1 MNLTYEEYLNLIPE
15 DTKNFVK
22 RILQYIDIRW
32 SVEASGHSMANAN
45 DVAVCMACS
54 LLAAWENN
62 EARGKLSACGCRV
75 GNIQFSEDCLKELTT
90 EREKELFERYSSL
103 FLTFSDKSQY
113 YSQSMYDILKGV
125 MYKSCEYSLSSLFG
139 INDNSCKY
147 IKSYADTLKKE
158 RTEEIEADLYKNLPV
173 DVVFYLEYAS
183 KIRAELLKL
192 FKRYSIVE
200 DKYIKNNDSYLVP
213 LSLFYTLFELDTT
226 EVKDILVYFNGKGIT
241 RDAVKK
247 LVRIPVASEVKKNNA
262 NLECIKYLY
271 KPYFEAKDGEDINVK
286 TIVKRLL
293 DRNVTN
299 NIGVERILSSLNV
312 RAQDLSNMDEE
323 IDKYKEVERD
333 RQIREFYDGLN
344 VDTRD
349 YINFATKIYQLLL
362 EKMKEGKHNKY
373 ILSGEDDADTLA
385 LYIASSFYN
394 TNVEKFYVGYGV
406 SLDKVLKL
414 LNITITKE
422 EIDSQKLDSRITMDR
437 FARFVNDGVNANKKS
452 SAITID
458 NVAMNLCNR
467 KFNKSMAMEHIF
479 EGIRRDID
487 LPEDFAN
494 RVRSYLTK
502 LERDRGDKL
511 IEQIFKYKSNE
522 YYNFMEMAYKAY
534 DAMNRTIHG
543 KEHDDIEN
551 TKLAILYAVL
561 YTNHEDSKIYKYVG
575 INISSINDWYERRID
590 AYLDGKLDINVVISK
605 LMPFVT
611 EDNGKI
617 EVKIFTKENKDM
629 KTIRFLAGLN
639 INYDDLCD
647 LDKLREEIKAKEQR
661 KLLRKQ
667 VDGYLA
673 KLDTVSKNI
682 VTDAVKIY
690 EYLVNNKRGVV
701 EQLSDSDIED
711 LSLFLGLIEGYVSE
725 DKITNNIVYRSNDE
739 YVSKYN
745 ITYERVL
752 ELLGYSADE
761 LSINKD
767 LNYDIFIEYFKKY
780 CDSKKTKITKNDL
793 IRTLFEKESDVVRK
807 IVESFGVDYI
817 AYKTEFIY
825 NKDYIDTLSMEE
837 RTTILAELKA
847 YELEPDSTTDIVSY
861 GSELGIHT
869 KYINSEFPEVVKQGE
884 RNSSVASIKDVIDKI
899 YSKETS
905 TRKKQSWFDR
915 IFGTGEQEEP
925 SIDINEDV
933 LEELKKKVIEHINPL
948 YQDIK
953 TFEDLVRYMEV
964 YRKKNLEYL
973 DKVNDAIEYYRIR
986 MNEIDKDDVLETL
999 KIDVYLK
1006 ALNAKRD
1013 SFVLTDQLLR
1023 NYIYS
1028 LYVLIKGDLTT
1039 ITGLEMARDTLI
1051 PLIGASNLMNNGI
1064 DNQRMGIEANK
1075 YIAKLLE
1082 SVVSKNNVG
1091 MRDNLEELRKLGVS
1105 DDQLLEISTDV
1116 NKYIEQITSSREL
1129 SVGEWQEIPV
1139 PQSEDIDN
1147 SKGYTRKEIPVPQS
1161 EDIDNSKGYT
1171 RKREYE
1177 SIIYFK

>member
-1 MNLTYEEYLNLIPE
+1 MNLTYEEYFNLIPE

-22 RILQYIDIRW
+22 GVLQYMDIA
-32 SVEASGHSMANAN
+32 VEVSGHSVANAN

-54 LLAAWENN
+54 LLTAWENN

-75 GNIQFSEDCLKELTT
+75 GNIQFNAGCLKELTA

-113 YSQSMYDILKGV
+113 YSQSMYDILKGA
-125 MYKSCEYSLSSLFG
+125 MYETKRYSFSRSFG
-139 INDNSCKY
+139 IDEDSYRY

-158 RTEEIEADLYKNLPV
+158 RTEEIEADLYKDLPV

-241 RDAVKK
+241 RDAVKN
-247 LVRIPVASEVKKNNA
+247 LVGIPAASEVKKNDA

-271 KPYFEAKDGEDINVK
+271 RPYFEAKDGEDINVK

-293 DRNVTN
+293 DRNITN
-299 NIGVERILSSLNV
+299 NISVERILSSLNV
-312 RAQDLSNMDEE
+312 GVQDLSNMDEE
-323 IDKYKEVERD
+323 IDKYKEIERD

-344 VDTRD
+344 ADTRD

-373 ILSGEDDADTLA
+373 ILSSVDDVDTLA

-394 TNVEKFYVGYGV
+394 TNIEKFYVGHGV

-467 KFNKSMAMEHIF
+467 EFNKSMAMEHIF

-487 LPEDFAN
+487 LPEDFTN

-502 LERDRGDKL
+502 LERDRRDKL
-511 IEQIFKYKSNE
+511 IEQIFKDKSNE

-551 TKLAILYAVL
+551 IKLAILYAVL

-575 INISSINDWYERRID
+575 ITINSIDDWYERRID
-590 AYLDGKLDINVVISK
+590 EYLDGKLDINVVISK

-661 KLLRKQ
+661 KLLKKQ
-667 VDGYLA
+667 VDESLA

-682 VTDAVKIY
+682 VVDAVRVY
-690 EYLVNNKRGVV
+690 EYLVNNKRGIV

-725 DKITNNIVYRSNDE
+725 DKTTYNIVYRSNDE
-739 YVSKYN
+739 YDN

-761 LSINKD
+761 LNSDKD

-780 CDSKKTKITKNDL
+780 CDSKKITITKNDL
-793 IRTLFEKESDVVRK
+793 TRTLFGKDSDVVRK
-807 IVESFGVDYI
+807 IVESFGVDYTV
-817 AYKTEFIY
+817 YKAEFIY

-837 RTTILAELKA
+837 RATILAELKA

-899 YSKETS
+899 YSKETG

-925 SIDINEDV
+925 SIDINEEV
-933 LEELKKKVIEHINPL
+933 LEELKKKVVEHIEPL
-948 YQDIK
+948 YKDIK
-953 TFEDLVRYMEV
+953 TFEDLVKYMEV

-986 MNEIDKDDVLETL
+986 MNEIDKDDILETL
-999 KIDVYLK
+999 KVDVYLK

-1051 PLIGASNLMNNGI
+1051 PLIGASNLMSIGI

-1147 SKGYTRKEIPVPQS
+1147 SKGYTRK
-1161 EDIDNSKGYT
+1161 
-1171 RKREYE
+1171 REY
-1177 SIIYFK
+1177 

>member
-22 RILQYIDIRW
+22 RVLQYIDIRW

-45 DVAVCMACS
+45 DVAVCMTCS

-75 GNIQFSEDCLKELTT
+75 GNIQFSEDCLRELTA
-90 EREKELFERYSSL
+90 EREKELFERYGSL
-103 FLTFSDKSQY
+103 FLTFSDKTQY
-113 YSQSMYDILKGV
+113 YSQSMYDILKGA
-125 MYKSCEYSLSSLFG
+125 MYETKRYSFSRSFG
-139 INDNSCKY
+139 IDEVSYRY

-158 RTEEIEADLYKNLPV
+158 RTEEIEADLYKDLPV

-183 KIRAELLKL
+183 KIRTELLKL
-192 FKRYSIVE
+192 FKRRSLVE

-213 LSLFYTLFELDTT
+213 LSLFYTLFELDNTQ
-226 EVKDILVYFNGKGIT
+226 VKDILVYFNGKGIT
-241 RDAVKK
+241 RDAVKN
-247 LVRIPVASEVKKNNA
+247 LVRIPAASEVKKNDA

-271 KPYFEAKDGEDINVK
+271 RPYFEAKDGEDINVK

-293 DRNVTN
+293 DRNITN

-312 RAQDLSNMDEE
+312 GVQDLSNMDEE
-323 IDKYKEVERD
+323 IDKYKEIERD

-362 EKMKEGKHNKY
+362 EKMKEEKHNKY
-373 ILSGEDDADTLA
+373 ILSSVDDADTLA

-394 TNVEKFYVGYGV
+394 TNIEKFYVGHGV

-422 EIDSQKLDSRITMDR
+422 EIDSQELDSRITMDR

-467 KFNKSMAMEHIF
+467 EFNKSMAMEHIF

-487 LPEDFAN
+487 LPEDFTN

-502 LERDRGDKL
+502 LERDRRDKL
-511 IEQIFKYKSNE
+511 IEQIFKDKSNE

-534 DAMNRTIHG
+534 RVMDRTG
-543 KEHDDIEN
+543 YEKEHDDIEN
-551 TKLAILYAVL
+551 IKLAILYAVL
-561 YTNHEDSKIYKYVG
+561 FTKHEDSKIYKYVG
-575 INISSINDWYERRID
+575 ITVDDIDDWYNTQIKS
-590 AYLDGKLDINVVISK
+590 YLAGELDIDVVASK
-605 LMPFVT
+605 LVPFVK
-611 EDNGKI
+611 EENGKI
-617 EVKIFTKENKDM
+617 KVKIFIKENKDM
-629 KTIRFLAGLN
+629 SMVRFLAGLN

-647 LDKLREEIKAKEQR
+647 LDKVREEIKTKEQR
-661 KLLRKQ
+661 ELLRKQ
-667 VDGYLA
+667 VDECLDF
-673 KLDTVSKNI
+673 KFDTVSKNI
-682 VTDAVKIY
+682 VVDAVRIY
-690 EYLVNNKRGVV
+690 EYLVNNKRGIV

-725 DKITNNIVYRSNDE
+725 DKITNNIVYSEYGKAYRSNDE

-745 ITYERVL
+745 ITYEKVL

-761 LSINKD
+761 LNSDKD

-780 CDSKKTKITKNDL
+780 CDSKKITITKNDL
-793 IRTLFEKESDVVRK
+793 TRMLFRKESDVVRK

-825 NKDYIDTLSMEE
+825 NKDYLDTLSMEE
-837 RTTILAELKA
+837 RATILAELKA

-925 SIDINEDV
+925 SIDINEYV
-933 LEELKKKVIEHINPL
+933 LEELKKKVVEHIEPL

-953 TFEDLVRYMEV
+953 TFEDLVKYMEV

-1051 PLIGASNLMNNGI
+1051 PLIGASNIMSIGI

-1105 DDQLLEISTDV
+1105 DDRLLEISTDV

-1139 PQSEDIDN
+1139 PKNEDIDN
-1147 SKGYTRKEIPVPQS
+1147 P
-1161 EDIDNSKGYT
+1161 KGYT
-1171 RKREYE
+1171 RKREY
-1177 SIIYFK
+1177 

>member
-1 MNLTYEEYLNLIPE
+1 MSLTYEEYLNLIPE
-15 DTKNFVK
+15 DTKNYVK
-22 RILQYIDIRW
+22 RVLQYIDIRW
-32 SVEASGHSMANAN
+32 SVEVGGYSMANAN
-45 DVAVCMACS
+45 DVVVCMTCS

-62 EARGKLSACGCRV
+62 ETRGKLSACGCRV
-75 GNIQFSEDCLKELTT
+75 GNIQFIEDILKELTA
-90 EREKELFERYSSL
+90 EKEKELFERYSSL

-113 YSQSMYDILKGV
+113 YSQSMYDILKEI
-125 MYKSCEYSLSSLFG
+125 MYKSCEYSLGSLFG
-139 INDNSCKY
+139 VNDYSCKY
-147 IKSYADTLKKE
+147 IKSYADTLKKGK
-158 RTEEIEADLYKNLPV
+158 TEEIEAELYKDLPV

-247 LVRIPVASEVKKNNA
+247 LVRIPVASEVEKNNA

-293 DRNVTN
+293 DRNITN
-299 NIGVERILSSLNV
+299 NISVERILSSLNV
-312 RAQDLSNMDEE
+312 SAQDLSNMDEE
-323 IDKYKEVERD
+323 IDKYKEIERN

-373 ILSGEDDADTLA
+373 ILSGEDDVDTLA

-394 TNVEKFYVGYGV
+394 TNVEKFYAGYGV

-422 EIDSQKLDSRITMDR
+422 EIDSQELDSRITMDR
-437 FARFVNDGVNANKKS
+437 FARFVNDGVNASKKS

-458 NVAMNLCNR
+458 NVAMNFCNR
-467 KFNKSMAMEHIF
+467 EFNKSMVMEHIF

-487 LPEDFAN
+487 LPEDFTS
-494 RVRSYLTK
+494 RVCSYLNK
-502 LERDRGDKL
+502 LDRDRRNKL
-511 IEQIFKYKSNE
+511 IEIIFKDKSNE
-522 YYNFMEMAYKAY
+522 YYNFMELVYKVY
-534 DAMNRTIHG
+534 DAMNRTIRG

-551 TKLAILYAVL
+551 IKLAILYAVL

-575 INISSINDWYERRID
+575 ITINSIDDWYERRID
-590 AYLDGKLDINVVISK
+590 EYLDGKLDINVVISK

-611 EDNGKI
+611 EENGKI
-617 EVKIFTKENKDM
+617 KVKIFTKENKDM
-629 KTIRFLAGLN
+629 KTVRFLAGLN

-647 LDKLREEIKAKEQR
+647 LDKVREKIKAKEQR

-667 VDGYLA
+667 TDGYFA
-673 KLDTVSKNI
+673 KLDIVSKNI
-682 VTDAVKIY
+682 VVDAVRVY
-690 EYLVNNKRGVV
+690 EYLVNNKRGIV

-725 DKITNNIVYRSNDE
+725 DIVDSKCGKVYRSNDE

-752 ELLGYSADE
+752 ELLGYSVDE
-761 LSINKD
+761 LNSNKD
-767 LNYDIFIEYFKKY
+767 LNYDIFMKHFKKY
-780 CDSKKTKITKNDL
+780 CDGKKTKITKNDL
-793 IRTLFEKESDVVRK
+793 IRTLFGKDSSVVRK
-807 IVESFGVDYI
+807 IVESFCVDYTV
-817 AYKTEFIY
+817 YKAEFIY
-825 NKDYIDTLSMEE
+825 DKDYIDTLSMEE
-837 RTTILAELKA
+837 RIIILTELKA
-847 YELEPDSTTDIVSY
+847 YELEPDSTTDIVNY

-869 KYINSEFPEVVKQGE
+869 KYINSEFPETIKQVE
-884 RNSSVASIKDVIDKI
+884 RNSSVDSIKEVIDKI
-899 YSKETS
+899 YGRKTDTSK
-905 TRKKQSWFDR
+905 KHSWFDR
-915 IFGTGEQEEP
+915 IFGTGEQEEH
-925 SIDINEDV
+925 SIDINEEV
-933 LEELKKKVIEHINPL
+933 LEELKRKVIEHINPL

-1051 PLIGASNLMNNGI
+1051 PLIGASNIMNNGI
-1064 DNQRMGIEANK
+1064 DNQRMGIKVNK

-1105 DDQLLEISTDV
+1105 DNQLLEISTDV

-1147 SKGYTRKEIPVPQS
+1147 SKGYTRKENI
-1161 EDIDNSKGYT
+1161 KY
-1171 RKREYE
+1171 K

>member
-1 MNLTYEEYLNLIPE
+1 MSLTYEEYLNLIPE

-22 RILQYIDIRW
+22 RVLQYMDIRW
-32 SVEASGHSMANAN
+32 SVEGSGYSMANAN
-45 DVAVCMACS
+45 DVVACMTCS

-125 MYKSCEYSLSSLFG
+125 MYKSCEYSLGSLFG

-158 RTEEIEADLYKNLPV
+158 RTEEIEADLYKDLPV

-192 FKRYSIVE
+192 FKRNYLSE

-247 LVRIPVASEVKKNNA
+247 LVRIPVASEVKKNDV

-293 DRNVTN
+293 DRNITN

-373 ILSGEDDADTLA
+373 ILSSVDDADTLA

-394 TNVEKFYVGYGV
+394 TNVEKFYAGHGV

-422 EIDSQKLDSRITMDR
+422 EIDSQELDSRITMDR
-437 FARFVNDGVNANKKS
+437 FARFVNDGVNASKKS

-467 KFNKSMAMEHIF
+467 EFNKSMVMEHIF
-479 EGIRRDID
+479 EGIRSDID
-487 LPEDFAN
+487 LPKDFTN
-494 RVRSYLTK
+494 QVYSFCNK
-502 LERDRGDKL
+502 LDRDRRDEL
-511 IEQIFKYKSNE
+511 IKKTFMDKSNE
-522 YYNFMEMAYKAY
+522 YYNFMELAYKAY
-534 DAMNRTIHG
+534 NAMNRRIHE

-551 TKLAILYAVL
+551 IKLAILYAVL
-561 YTNHEDSKIYKYVG
+561 YTKHEDSKLYNDLG
-575 INISSINDWYERRID
+575 ITINSIDDWYERRID

-605 LMPFVT
+605 LIPFVT
-611 EDNGKI
+611 EENGKVK
-617 EVKIFTKENKDM
+617 VKIFTKENKDM
-629 KTIRFLAGLN
+629 KTVRFLASLN

-647 LDKLREEIKAKEQR
+647 LDKLREEIKEKEQR
-661 KLLRKQ
+661 ELLRKQ
-667 VDGYLA
+667 TDGYLA
-673 KLDTVSKNI
+673 KLDIVSKNI
-682 VTDAVKIY
+682 VVDAVRVY
-690 EYLVNNKRGVV
+690 EYLVNNKRGIV

-725 DKITNNIVYRSNDE
+725 DKTTYNIVYRSNDE

-745 ITYERVL
+745 ITYERDL
-752 ELLGYSADE
+752 ELLGYSVDE
-761 LSINKD
+761 LNSNKD
-767 LNYDIFIEYFKKY
+767 LNYDIFMKHFKKY
-780 CDSKKTKITKNDL
+780 CDGKKTKITKNDL
-793 IRTLFEKESDVVRK
+793 IRTLFGKDSSVVRK
-807 IVESFGVDYI
+807 IVESFGVDYTV
-817 AYKTEFIY
+817 YKAEFIY
-825 NKDYIDTLSMEE
+825 DKDYIDTLSMEE
-837 RTTILAELKA
+837 RIIILTELKA
-847 YELEPDSTTDIVSY
+847 YELEPDSTTDIVNY

-869 KYINSEFPEVVKQGE
+869 KYINSEFPDVIKQGE

-899 YSKETS
+899 YGRKTDTSK
-905 TRKKQSWFDR
+905 KHSWFDR

-925 SIDINEDV
+925 SIDINEEV
-933 LEELKKKVIEHINPL
+933 LGELKKKVVEHINPL

-1051 PLIGASNLMNNGI
+1051 PLIGASNIMNNGI

-1075 YIAKLLE
+1075 YIDKLLE

-1091 MRDNLEELRKLGVS
+1091 MRDNLEELKKLGVS
-1105 DDQLLEISTDV
+1105 DNQLLEISTDV

-1139 PQSEDIDN
+1139 L
-1147 SKGYTRKEIPVPQS
+1147 QS

-1171 RKREYE
+1171 RKREY
-1177 SIIYFK
+1177 

>member
-1 MNLTYEEYLNLIPE
+1 MNLTYEEYFNLIPE

-22 RILQYIDIRW
+22 GVLQYMDIA
-32 SVEASGHSMANAN
+32 VEVSGHSVANAN

-54 LLAAWENN
+54 LLTAWENN

-75 GNIQFSEDCLKELTT
+75 GNIQFNAGCLKELTA

-113 YSQSMYDILKGV
+113 YSQSMYDILKGA
-125 MYKSCEYSLSSLFG
+125 MYETKRYSFSRSFG
-139 INDNSCKY
+139 IDEDSYRY

-158 RTEEIEADLYKNLPV
+158 RTEEIEADLYKDLPV

-293 DRNVTN
+293 DRNITN
-299 NIGVERILSSLNV
+299 NISVERILSSLNV
-312 RAQDLSNMDEE
+312 GVQDLSNMDEE

-373 ILSGEDDADTLA
+373 ILSSVDDADTLA

-394 TNVEKFYVGYGV
+394 TNIEKFYVGHGV

-467 KFNKSMAMEHIF
+467 EFNKSMAMEHIF

-487 LPEDFAN
+487 LPEDFTN

-502 LERDRGDKL
+502 LERDRRDKL
-511 IEQIFKYKSNE
+511 IEQIFKDKSNE

-551 TKLAILYAVL
+551 IKLAILYAVL
-561 YTNHEDSKIYKYVG
+561 YTNHEDSKIYKYLG
-575 INISSINDWYERRID
+575 ITDDDIDDWYERRID
-590 AYLDGKLDINVVISK
+590 AYLDGKLDINVVASK
-605 LMPFVT
+605 LVPFVT
-611 EDNGKI
+611 EENGKI
-617 EVKIFTKENKDM
+617 KVKIFTKENKDM
-629 KTIRFLAGLN
+629 KTVRFLASLN

-647 LDKLREEIKAKEQR
+647 LDKLREEIKVKEQR
-661 KLLRKQ
+661 ELLRKQ
-667 VDGYLA
+667 VDEC
-673 KLDTVSKNI
+673 LDFKFDIVSKNI
-682 VTDAVKIY
+682 VVDAVRIY
-690 EYLVNNKRGVV
+690 EYLVNNKRGIV

-725 DKITNNIVYRSNDE
+725 DKTTYNIVYRSNDE
-739 YVSKYN
+739 YDN

-761 LSINKD
+761 LNSDKD

-780 CDSKKTKITKNDL
+780 CDSKKITITKNDL
-793 IRTLFEKESDVVRK
+793 TRTLFGKDSDVVRK
-807 IVESFGVDYI
+807 IVESFGVDYTV
-817 AYKTEFIY
+817 YKAEFIY

-837 RTTILAELKA
+837 RATILAELKA

-953 TFEDLVRYMEV
+953 TFEDLVKYMEV

-1051 PLIGASNLMNNGI
+1051 PLIGASNLMNIGI

-1147 SKGYTRKEIPVPQS
+1147 SKGYTRK
-1161 EDIDNSKGYT
+1161 
-1171 RKREYE
+1171 REY
-1177 SIIYFK
+1177 

>member
-467 KFNKSMAMEHIF
+467 EFNKSMAMEHIF

-487 LPEDFAN
+487 LPEDFTN

-502 LERDRGDKL
+502 LERDRRDKL
-511 IEQIFKYKSNE
+511 IEQIFKDKSNE

-551 TKLAILYAVL
+551 IKLAILYAVL
-561 YTNHEDSKIYKYVG
+561 YTNHEDSKIYKYLG
-575 INISSINDWYERRID
+575 ITDDDIDDWYERRID
-590 AYLDGKLDINVVISK
+590 AYLDGKLDINVVASK
-605 LMPFVT
+605 LVPFVT
-611 EDNGKI
+611 EENGKI
-617 EVKIFTKENKDM
+617 KVKIFTKENKDM
-629 KTIRFLAGLN
+629 KTVRFLASLN

-647 LDKLREEIKAKEQR
+647 LDKLREEIKVKEQR
-661 KLLRKQ
+661 ELLRKQ
-667 VDGYLA
+667 VDEC
-673 KLDTVSKNI
+673 LDFKFDIVSKNI
-682 VTDAVKIY
+682 VVDAVRIY
-690 EYLVNNKRGVV
+690 EYLVNNKRGIV

-725 DKITNNIVYRSNDE
+725 DKTTYNIVYRSNDE
-739 YVSKYN
+739 YDN

-761 LSINKD
+761 LNSDKD

-780 CDSKKTKITKNDL
+780 CDSKKITITKNDL
-793 IRTLFEKESDVVRK
+793 TRTLFGKDSDVVRK
-807 IVESFGVDYI
+807 IVESFGVDYTV
-817 AYKTEFIY
+817 YKAEFIY

-837 RTTILAELKA
+837 RATILAELKA

-1147 SKGYTRKEIPVPQS
+1147 SKGYTRK
-1161 EDIDNSKGYT
+1161 
-1171 RKREYE
+1171 REY
-1177 SIIYFK
+1177 

>member
-22 RILQYIDIRW
+22 RVLQYMDIRW
-32 SVEASGHSMANAN
+32 SVEVGGYSMANAN
-45 DVAVCMACS
+45 DVAVCMTSS

-62 EARGKLSACGCRV
+62 KARGKLSASGCRV
-75 GNIQFSEDCLKELTT
+75 GNIQFSEDCLKELTA
-90 EREKELFERYSSL
+90 EKEKELFERYSSL

-113 YSQSMYDILKGV
+113 YSQSMYDILKEV
-125 MYKSCEYSLSSLFG
+125 MYKSYGYSLGSLFG
-139 INDNSCKY
+139 INDYSCKY

-158 RTEEIEADLYKNLPV
+158 RTEEIEAELYKFLPI

-183 KIRAELLKL
+183 KIRTELLKL
-192 FKRYSIVE
+192 FKRNSLSE

-247 LVRIPVASEVKKNNA
+247 LVRIPVASEVKKNDV

-271 KPYFEAKDGEDINVK
+271 RPYFEAKDGEDINVK

-293 DRNVTN
+293 DRNITN

-312 RAQDLSNMDEE
+312 RAQDLSNMNEE

-373 ILSGEDDADTLA
+373 ILSSVDDADTLA

-394 TNVEKFYVGYGV
+394 TNIEKFYVGHGV
-406 SLDKVLKL
+406 SLDRVLKL

-467 KFNKSMAMEHIF
+467 GFNKSMVMEHIF
-479 EGIRRDID
+479 EGIRSDID
-487 LPEDFAN
+487 LPEDFTN

-502 LERDRGDKL
+502 LERDRVDKL

-522 YYNFMEMAYKAY
+522 YYNFMDIAYRAY
-534 DAMNRTIHG
+534 RAMSRMNY
-543 KEHDDIEN
+543 EN
-551 TKLAILYAVL
+551 DMENIKLAILYAVL
-561 YTNHEDSKIYKYVG
+561 FTKHEDSKIYKYLG
-575 INISSINDWYERRID
+575 ITVDSIDNWYEKRIES
-590 AYLDGKLDINVVISK
+590 YLDASFDIDVVASK
-605 LMPFVT
+605 LIPFVT
-611 EDNGKI
+611 EENGKI
-617 EVKIFTKENKDM
+617 KAKIFTKENKDM
-629 KTIRFLAGLN
+629 KTVRFLASLN

-647 LDKLREEIKAKEQR
+647 LDKVREEIKVKEQR
-661 KLLRKQ
+661 ELLRKQ
-667 VDGYLA
+667 VDEC
-673 KLDTVSKNI
+673 LDFKFDIVSKNI
-682 VTDAVKIY
+682 VVDAVRIY
-690 EYLVNNKRGVV
+690 ECLVNNKRGIV

-725 DKITNNIVYRSNDE
+725 DKITNNIVYSEYGKAYRSNDE

-761 LSINKD
+761 LSSNKD
-767 LNYDIFIEYFKKY
+767 LNYDIFMKHLKKY
-780 CDSKKTKITKNDL
+780 CDCKKIEITKNDL
-793 IRTLFEKESDVVRK
+793 IRTLFGKDSSIVRK
-807 IVESFGVDYI
+807 IVESFGVDYTL
-817 AYKTEFIY
+817 YKAEFIY
-825 NKDYIDTLSMEE
+825 DKDYIDTLSMEE
-837 RTTILAELKA
+837 RIIILTELKA
-847 YELEPDSTTDIVSY
+847 YELEPDSTTDIVNY

-869 KYINSEFPEVVKQGE
+869 KYINSEFPETIKQGE
-884 RNSSVASIKDVIDKI
+884 RNSSVACIKEVIDKI
-899 YSKETS
+899 YNKETS
-905 TRKKQSWFDR
+905 TSKKRSWFDR

-925 SIDINEDV
+925 SIDINEEV

-953 TFEDLVRYMEV
+953 TFEDLVKYMEV

-973 DKVNDAIEYYRIR
+973 DKVNDSIEYYRIR

-1051 PLIGASNLMNNGI
+1051 PLIGASNIMNNGI
-1064 DNQRMGIEANK
+1064 GNQRMGIEANK

-1105 DDQLLEISTDV
+1105 DNQLLEISTDV

-1147 SKGYTRKEIPVPQS
+1147 SKGYTRK
-1161 EDIDNSKGYT
+1161 
-1171 RKREYE
+1171 REY
-1177 SIIYFK
+1177 

>member
-1 MNLTYEEYLNLIPE
+1 MSLTYDKLN
-15 DTKNFVK
+15 
-22 RILQYIDIRW
+22 
-32 SVEASGHSMANAN
+32 
-45 DVAVCMACS
+45 
-54 LLAAWENN
+54 
-62 EARGKLSACGCRV
+62 
-75 GNIQFSEDCLKELTT
+75 
-90 EREKELFERYSSL
+90 
-103 FLTFSDKSQY
+103 
-113 YSQSMYDILKGV
+113 
-125 MYKSCEYSLSSLFG
+125 
-139 INDNSCKY
+139 
-147 IKSYADTLKKE
+147 
-158 RTEEIEADLYKNLPV
+158 
-173 DVVFYLEYAS
+173 
-183 KIRAELLKL
+183 AE
-192 FKRYSIVE
+192 
-200 DKYIKNNDSYLVP
+200 
-213 LSLFYTLFELDTT
+213 
-226 EVKDILVYFNGKGIT
+226 T
-241 RDAVKK
+241 RDFV
-247 LVRIPVASEVKKNNA
+247 N
-262 NLECIKYLY
+262 
-271 KPYFEAKDGEDINVK
+271 FTTK
-286 TIVKRLL
+286 T
-293 DRNVTN
+293 
-299 NIGVERILSSLNV
+299 
-312 RAQDLSNMDEE
+312 
-323 IDKYKEVERD
+323 
-333 RQIREFYDGLN
+333 
-344 VDTRD
+344 
-349 YINFATKIYQLLL
+349 YQLLV
-362 EKMKEGKHNKY
+362 EKMKDGKYNKN
-373 ILSGEDDADTLA
+373 ILHSYDDVALLA

-394 TNVEKFYVGYGV
+394 TKADEFYVWYGF
-406 SLDKVLKL
+406 SLEEVLEI
-414 LNITITKE
+414 LNIPITKE
-422 EIDSQKLDSRITMDR
+422 EIDSQELNQKVAIDKFS
-437 FARFVNDGVNANKKS
+437 RFVYGGINVNKKPS
-452 SAITID
+452 DITID
-458 NVAMNLCNR
+458 DVAMNLCNR
-467 KFNKSMAMEHIF
+467 ACDNSEVIKKVYSRIEEKLDKSKCSVFSFYRDMDSKLKEYCFINKS
-479 EGIRRDID
+479 
-487 LPEDFAN
+487 N
-494 RVRSYLTK
+494 
-502 LERDRGDKL
+502 
-511 IEQIFKYKSNE
+511 Q

-534 DAMNRTIHG
+534 DAMNKTILG

-561 YTNHEDSKIYKYVG
+561 YTDHEDSKIYKYVG
-575 INISSINDWYERRID
+575 ITIDSINDWYERRID
-590 AYLDGKLDINVVISK
+590 AYLDGKLDINIVVSE

-611 EDNGKI
+611 EENGKI
-617 EVKIFTKENKDM
+617 KVKIFTKENKDM
-629 KTIRFLAGLN
+629 SMVRFLAGLN

-647 LDKLREEIKAKEQR
+647 LDKVREEIKTKEQR
-661 KLLRKQ
+661 ELLRKQ
-667 VDGYLA
+667 VDECLDF
-673 KLDTVSKNI
+673 KFDTVSKII
-682 VTDAVKIY
+682 VVDAVRVY
-690 EYLVNNKRGVV
+690 EYLVNNKRGIV

-711 LSLFLGLIEGYVSE
+711 LSLFLVLIDG
-725 DKITNNIVYRSNDE
+725 

-745 ITYERVL
+745 ITYEKVL

-761 LSINKD
+761 LNSDKD

-780 CDSKKTKITKNDL
+780 CDSKKIEITKNDL
-793 IRTLFEKESDVVRK
+793 TRMLFKKESDVVRK

-817 AYKTEFIY
+817 AYKAEFIY

-837 RTTILAELKA
+837 RATILAELKA

-899 YSKETS
+899 YSKETG

-925 SIDINEDV
+925 SIDINEEV
-933 LEELKKKVIEHINPL
+933 LEELKKKVVEHIEPL
-948 YQDIK
+948 YKDIK
-953 TFEDLVRYMEV
+953 TFEDLVKYMEV

-986 MNEIDKDDVLETL
+986 MNEIDKDDMLETL

-1051 PLIGASNLMNNGI
+1051 PLIGASNLMSIGI

-1139 PQSEDIDN
+1139 PKNEDIDN

-1171 RKREYE
+1171 RKREYK

>member
-1 MNLTYEEYLNLIPE
+1 MSLTYEEYLNLIPE

-22 RILQYIDIRW
+22 RVLQYIDIRW

-45 DVAVCMACS
+45 DVAVCMTCS

-62 EARGKLSACGCRV
+62 ETRGKLSACGCRV
-75 GNIQFSEDCLKELTT
+75 GNIQFSEDCLRELTT
-90 EREKELFERYSSL
+90 EREKELFERYGSL
-103 FLTFSDKSQY
+103 FLTFSDKTQY

-125 MYKSCEYSLSSLFG
+125 MYKSYEYSFSRLFG
-139 INDNSCKY
+139 IDEVSYRY

-158 RTEEIEADLYKNLPV
+158 RTEEIETDLYKDLPV

-183 KIRAELLKL
+183 KIRTELLEL
-192 FKRYSIVE
+192 FKRRSLVE

-293 DRNVTN
+293 DRNITN

-312 RAQDLSNMDEE
+312 RAQDLSNMNEE

-373 ILSGEDDADTLA
+373 ILSSVDDADTLA

-394 TNVEKFYVGYGV
+394 TNIEKFYAGHGV
-406 SLDKVLKL
+406 SLDRVLKL

-467 KFNKSMAMEHIF
+467 GFNKSMVMEHIF
-479 EGIRRDID
+479 EGIRSDID
-487 LPEDFAN
+487 LPEDFTN

-502 LERDRGDKL
+502 LERDRVDKL

-522 YYNFMEMAYKAY
+522 YYNFMDIAYRAY
-534 DAMNRTIHG
+534 RAMSRMNY
-543 KEHDDIEN
+543 EN
-551 TKLAILYAVL
+551 DMENIKLAILYAVL
-561 YTNHEDSKIYKYVG
+561 FTNHEDSKIYKYLG
-575 INISSINDWYERRID
+575 ITVDSIDNWYEKRIES
-590 AYLDGKLDINVVISK
+590 YLDASFDIDVVASK
-605 LMPFVT
+605 LIPFVT
-611 EDNGKI
+611 EENGKI
-617 EVKIFTKENKDM
+617 KAKIFTKENKDM
-629 KTIRFLAGLN
+629 KTVRFLASLN

-647 LDKLREEIKAKEQR
+647 LDKVREEIKVKEQR
-661 KLLRKQ
+661 ELLRKQ
-667 VDGYLA
+667 VDEC
-673 KLDTVSKNI
+673 LDFKFDIVSKNI
-682 VTDAVKIY
+682 VVDAVRIY
-690 EYLVNNKRGVV
+690 EYLVNNKRGIV

-725 DKITNNIVYRSNDE
+725 DKTTYNIVYRSNDE

-752 ELLGYSADE
+752 ELLGYSVDE
-761 LSINKD
+761 LNSNKD
-767 LNYDIFIEYFKKY
+767 LNYDIFMKHFKKY
-780 CDSKKTKITKNDL
+780 CDGKKTKITKNDL
-793 IRTLFEKESDVVRK
+793 IRTLFGKDSSVVRK
-807 IVESFGVDYI
+807 IVESFYVDYTV
-817 AYKTEFIY
+817 YKAEFIY
-825 NKDYIDTLSMEE
+825 DKDYIDTLSMEE
-837 RTTILAELKA
+837 RIIILTELKA
-847 YELEPDSTTDIVSY
+847 YELEPDSTTDIVNY

-869 KYINSEFPEVVKQGE
+869 KYINSEFPETIKQGE
-884 RNSSVASIKDVIDKI
+884 RNSSVDSIKEVIDKI
-899 YSKETS
+899 YGRKTDTSK
-905 TRKKQSWFDR
+905 KHSWFDR
-915 IFGTGEQEEP
+915 IFGTGEQEEH
-925 SIDINEDV
+925 SIDINEEV

-1051 PLIGASNLMNNGI
+1051 PLIGASNIMNNGI
-1064 DNQRMGIEANK
+1064 DNQRMGIKANK

-1105 DDQLLEISTDV
+1105 DNQLLEISTDV

-1147 SKGYTRKEIPVPQS
+1147 SKGYTRK
-1161 EDIDNSKGYT
+1161 
-1171 RKREYE
+1171 REY
-1177 SIIYFK
+1177 

>member
-1 MNLTYEEYLNLIPE
+1 MSLTYDKLN
-15 DTKNFVK
+15 
-22 RILQYIDIRW
+22 
-32 SVEASGHSMANAN
+32 
-45 DVAVCMACS
+45 
-54 LLAAWENN
+54 
-62 EARGKLSACGCRV
+62 
-75 GNIQFSEDCLKELTT
+75 
-90 EREKELFERYSSL
+90 
-103 FLTFSDKSQY
+103 
-113 YSQSMYDILKGV
+113 
-125 MYKSCEYSLSSLFG
+125 
-139 INDNSCKY
+139 
-147 IKSYADTLKKE
+147 
-158 RTEEIEADLYKNLPV
+158 
-173 DVVFYLEYAS
+173 
-183 KIRAELLKL
+183 AE
-192 FKRYSIVE
+192 
-200 DKYIKNNDSYLVP
+200 
-213 LSLFYTLFELDTT
+213 
-226 EVKDILVYFNGKGIT
+226 T
-241 RDAVKK
+241 RDFV
-247 LVRIPVASEVKKNNA
+247 N
-262 NLECIKYLY
+262 
-271 KPYFEAKDGEDINVK
+271 FTTK
-286 TIVKRLL
+286 T
-293 DRNVTN
+293 
-299 NIGVERILSSLNV
+299 
-312 RAQDLSNMDEE
+312 
-323 IDKYKEVERD
+323 
-333 RQIREFYDGLN
+333 
-344 VDTRD
+344 
-349 YINFATKIYQLLL
+349 YQLLV
-362 EKMKEGKHNKY
+362 EKMKDGKYNKN
-373 ILSGEDDADTLA
+373 ILHSYDDVALLA

-394 TNVEKFYVGYGV
+394 TKADEFYVWYGF
-406 SLDKVLKL
+406 SLEEVLEI
-414 LNITITKE
+414 LNIPITKE
-422 EIDSQKLDSRITMDR
+422 EIDSQELNQKVAIDKFS
-437 FARFVNDGVNANKKS
+437 RFVYGGINVNKKPS
-452 SAITID
+452 DITID
-458 NVAMNLCNR
+458 DVAMNLCNR
-467 KFNKSMAMEHIF
+467 ACDNSEVIKKVYSRIEEKLDKSKCSVFSFYRDMDSKLKEYCFINKS
-479 EGIRRDID
+479 
-487 LPEDFAN
+487 N
-494 RVRSYLTK
+494 
-502 LERDRGDKL
+502 
-511 IEQIFKYKSNE
+511 Q

-534 DAMNRTIHG
+534 DAMNKTILG

-561 YTNHEDSKIYKYVG
+561 YTNHEDSKIYMYVG
-575 INISSINDWYERRID
+575 ITIDSINDWYERRID
-590 AYLDGKLDINVVISK
+590 AYLDGKLDINIVVSE

-611 EDNGKI
+611 EENGKI
-617 EVKIFTKENKDM
+617 KVKIFTKENKDM
-629 KTIRFLAGLN
+629 KTVRFLAGLN

-647 LDKLREEIKAKEQR
+647 LDKVREEIKVKEQR
-661 KLLRKQ
+661 ELLRKQ
-667 VDGYLA
+667 VDEC
-673 KLDTVSKNI
+673 LDFEFDRVSKII
-682 VTDAVKIY
+682 VVDAVRIY
-690 EYLVNNKRGVV
+690 EYLVNNKRGIV

-711 LSLFLGLIEGYVSE
+711 LSLFLVLIEGE
-725 DKITNNIVYRSNDE
+725 DKITNNIFYDEYGKAYRSNDE

-745 ITYERVL
+745 ITYEKVL

-761 LSINKD
+761 LNSDKD

-780 CDSKKTKITKNDL
+780 CDSKKTTITKNDL
-793 IRTLFEKESDVVRK
+793 TRMLFRKDSDVVRK

-817 AYKTEFIY
+817 AYKAELIY

-925 SIDINEDV
+925 SIDINEEV
-933 LEELKKKVIEHINPL
+933 LAELKKKVIEHIYPL
-948 YQDIK
+948 YKDIK

-973 DKVNDAIEYYRIR
+973 DKVNDAIEYYRIK

-1013 SFVLTDQLLR
+1013 SFALTDQLLR

-1051 PLIGASNLMNNGI
+1051 PLIGASNLMNIGI

-1139 PQSEDIDN
+1139 PKN
-1147 SKGYTRKEIPVPQS
+1147 

-1171 RKREYE
+1171 RKREY
-1177 SIIYFK
+1177 

>member
-1 MNLTYEEYLNLIPE
+1 MNLTYEEYFNLIPE

-22 RILQYIDIRW
+22 RVLQYMDIRW
-32 SVEASGHSMANAN
+32 SVEVGGYSMANAN
-45 DVAVCMACS
+45 DVAVCMTSS

-62 EARGKLSACGCRV
+62 EARGKLSASGCRV
-75 GNIQFSEDCLKELTT
+75 GNIQFSEDCLRELTT
-90 EREKELFERYSSL
+90 EREKELFERCSSL

-113 YSQSMYDILKGV
+113 YSQSMYDILKDA
-125 MYKSCEYSLSSLFG
+125 MYKSYEYSLSRLFG

-158 RTEEIEADLYKNLPV
+158 RTEEIETDLYKDLPV

-183 KIRAELLKL
+183 KIRTELLKL
-192 FKRYSIVE
+192 FKRRSLAE

-241 RDAVKK
+241 RDAVKN
-247 LVRIPVASEVKKNNA
+247 LVRIPVASEVKKNDV

-271 KPYFEAKDGEDINVK
+271 RPYFEAKDGEDINVK

-293 DRNVTN
+293 DRNITN

-323 IDKYKEVERD
+323 IDKYKEIERD

-349 YINFATKIYQLLL
+349 YINFATKTYQLLL
-362 EKMKEGKHNKY
+362 EKMKEEKHNKY
-373 ILSGEDDADTLA
+373 ILSNADDADTLA

-394 TNVEKFYVGYGV
+394 TNIEKFYVGHGV

-422 EIDSQKLDSRITMDR
+422 EIDSQKIDSRITMDR
-437 FARFVNDGVNANKKS
+437 FARFVNDGVNANKNS

-467 KFNKSMAMEHIF
+467 GFNKSMVMEHIF
-479 EGIRRDID
+479 EGIRSDID
-487 LPEDFAN
+487 LPEDFTN

-502 LERDRGDKL
+502 LERDRVDKL

-522 YYNFMEMAYKAY
+522 YYNFMELAYKAY
-534 DAMNRTIHG
+534 NAMNGAKYG

-551 TKLAILYAVL
+551 IKLAILYAVL
-561 YTNHEDSKIYKYVG
+561 YTNHEDSKIYKYLG
-575 INISSINDWYERRID
+575 ITVDSIDNWYEKRIES
-590 AYLDGKLDINVVISK
+590 YLDASFDIDVVISK
-605 LMPFVT
+605 LVPFVT
-611 EDNGKI
+611 EENGKI
-617 EVKIFTKENKDM
+617 KAKIFTKENKDM
-629 KTIRFLAGLN
+629 KTVRFLASLN

-647 LDKLREEIKAKEQR
+647 LDKVREEIKVKEQR
-661 KLLRKQ
+661 ELLRKQ
-667 VDGYLA
+667 VDECLNF
-673 KLDTVSKNI
+673 KFDIVSKNI
-682 VTDAVKIY
+682 VVDAVRIY
-690 EYLVNNKRGVV
+690 EYLVNNKRGIV
-701 EQLSDSDIED
+701 EQLSDSEIED
-711 LSLFLGLIEGYVSE
+711 LSLFLGLIEGY
-725 DKITNNIVYRSNDE
+725 KAYRSNDE

-745 ITYERVL
+745 ITYEKVL

-761 LSINKD
+761 LNSDKD

-780 CDSKKTKITKNDL
+780 CDSKKITITKNDL
-793 IRTLFEKESDVVRK
+793 TRTLFGKDSDVVRK
-807 IVESFGVDYI
+807 IVESFGVDYTV
-817 AYKTEFIY
+817 YKAEFIY

-837 RTTILAELKA
+837 RIIILTELKA
-847 YELEPDSTTDIVSY
+847 YELEPDSTTDIVNY

-905 TRKKQSWFDR
+905 TNRKQSWFDR

-925 SIDINEDV
+925 SIDINEEV
-933 LEELKKKVIEHINPL
+933 LAELKKKVIEHIYPL
-948 YQDIK
+948 YKDIK
-953 TFEDLVRYMEV
+953 TFEDLVKYMEV

-986 MNEIDKDDVLETL
+986 MNEIDKDDMLETL

-1051 PLIGASNLMNNGI
+1051 PLIGASNIMNNGI

-1139 PQSEDIDN
+1139 PKN
-1147 SKGYTRKEIPVPQS
+1147 

>member
-22 RILQYIDIRW
+22 RVLQYIDIRW

-45 DVAVCMACS
+45 DVAVCMTCS

-75 GNIQFSEDCLKELTT
+75 GNIQFSEDCLRELTA
-90 EREKELFERYSSL
+90 EREKELFERYGSL
-103 FLTFSDKSQY
+103 FLTFSDKTQY

-125 MYKSCEYSLSSLFG
+125 MYKSYEYSFSRLFG
-139 INDNSCKY
+139 IDDNSCKY

-158 RTEEIEADLYKNLPV
+158 RTEEIETDLYKDLPV

-183 KIRAELLKL
+183 KIRTELLKL
-192 FKRYSIVE
+192 FKRNSLSE

-247 LVRIPVASEVKKNNA
+247 LVRIPVVSEVKKNNA

-293 DRNVTN
+293 DRNITN

-312 RAQDLSNMDEE
+312 RAQDLSNMNEE

-373 ILSGEDDADTLA
+373 ILSSVDDADTLA

-394 TNVEKFYVGYGV
+394 TNIEKFYVGHGV
-406 SLDKVLKL
+406 SLDRVLKL

-467 KFNKSMAMEHIF
+467 GFNKSMVMEHIF
-479 EGIRRDID
+479 EGIRSDID
-487 LPEDFAN
+487 LPEDFTN

-502 LERDRGDKL
+502 LERDRVDKL

-522 YYNFMEMAYKAY
+522 YYNFMDIAYRAY
-534 DAMNRTIHG
+534 RAMSRMNY
-543 KEHDDIEN
+543 EN
-551 TKLAILYAVL
+551 DMENIKLAILYAVL
-561 YTNHEDSKIYKYVG
+561 FTNHEDSKIYKYLG
-575 INISSINDWYERRID
+575 ITVDSIDNWYEKRIES
-590 AYLDGKLDINVVISK
+590 YLDASFDIDVVASK
-605 LMPFVT
+605 LIPFVT
-611 EDNGKI
+611 EENGKI
-617 EVKIFTKENKDM
+617 KAKIFTKENKDM
-629 KTIRFLAGLN
+629 KTVRFLASLN

-647 LDKLREEIKAKEQR
+647 LDKVREEIKVKEQR
-661 KLLRKQ
+661 ELLRKQ
-667 VDGYLA
+667 VDEC
-673 KLDTVSKNI
+673 LDFKFDIVSKNI
-682 VTDAVKIY
+682 VVDAVRIY
-690 EYLVNNKRGVV
+690 EYLVNNKRGIV

-725 DKITNNIVYRSNDE
+725 DIVDSKCGKVYRSNDE

-752 ELLGYSADE
+752 ELLGYSVDE
-761 LSINKD
+761 LNSNKD
-767 LNYDIFIEYFKKY
+767 LNYDIFMKHFKKY
-780 CDSKKTKITKNDL
+780 CDGKKTKITKNDL
-793 IRTLFEKESDVVRK
+793 IRTLFGKDSSVVRK
-807 IVESFGVDYI
+807 IVESFYVDYTV
-817 AYKTEFIY
+817 YKAEFIY
-825 NKDYIDTLSMEE
+825 DKDYIDTLSMEE
-837 RTTILAELKA
+837 RIIILTELKA
-847 YELEPDSTTDIVSY
+847 YELEPDSTTDIVNY

-869 KYINSEFPEVVKQGE
+869 KYINSEFPETIKQGE
-884 RNSSVASIKDVIDKI
+884 RNSSVDSIKEVIDKI
-899 YSKETS
+899 YGRKTDTSK
-905 TRKKQSWFDR
+905 KHSWFDR
-915 IFGTGEQEEP
+915 IFGTGEQEEH
-925 SIDINEDV
+925 SIDINEEV

-1051 PLIGASNLMNNGI
+1051 PLIGASNIMNNGI
-1064 DNQRMGIEANK
+1064 DNQRMGIKANK

-1105 DDQLLEISTDV
+1105 DNQLLEISTDV
-1116 NKYIEQITSSREL
+1116 NKYIEQITSSRKL

-1139 PQSEDIDN
+1139 PQSEDIN
-1147 SKGYTRKEIPVPQS
+1147 
-1161 EDIDNSKGYT
+1161 NSKGYT
-1171 RKREYE
+1171 RKREY
-1177 SIIYFK
+1177 

>member
-1 MNLTYEEYLNLIPE
+1 MNLTYEEYFNLIPE

-22 RILQYIDIRW
+22 GVLQYMDIA
-32 SVEASGHSMANAN
+32 VEVSGHSVANAN

-54 LLAAWENN
+54 LLTAWENN

-75 GNIQFSEDCLKELTT
+75 GNIQFNAGCLKELTA

-113 YSQSMYDILKGV
+113 YSQSMYDILKGA
-125 MYKSCEYSLSSLFG
+125 MYETKRYSFSRSFG
-139 INDNSCKY
+139 IDEDSYRY

-158 RTEEIEADLYKNLPV
+158 RTEEIEADLYKDLPV

-293 DRNVTN
+293 DRNITN
-299 NIGVERILSSLNV
+299 NISVERILSSLNV
-312 RAQDLSNMDEE
+312 GVQDLSNMDEE

-373 ILSGEDDADTLA
+373 ILSSVDDADTLA

-394 TNVEKFYVGYGV
+394 TNIEKFYVGHGV

-467 KFNKSMAMEHIF
+467 EFNKSMAMEHIF

-487 LPEDFAN
+487 LPEDFTN

-502 LERDRGDKL
+502 LERDRRDKL
-511 IEQIFKYKSNE
+511 IEQIFKDKSNE

-551 TKLAILYAVL
+551 IKLAILYAVL
-561 YTNHEDSKIYKYVG
+561 YTNHEDSKIYKYLG
-575 INISSINDWYERRID
+575 ITDDDIDDWYERRID
-590 AYLDGKLDINVVISK
+590 AYLDGKLDINVVASK
-605 LMPFVT
+605 LVPFVT
-611 EDNGKI
+611 EENGKI
-617 EVKIFTKENKDM
+617 KVKIFTKENKDM
-629 KTIRFLAGLN
+629 KTVRFLASLN

-647 LDKLREEIKAKEQR
+647 LDKLREEIKVKEQR
-661 KLLRKQ
+661 ELLRKQ
-667 VDGYLA
+667 VDEC
-673 KLDTVSKNI
+673 LDFKFDIVSKNI
-682 VTDAVKIY
+682 VVDAVRIY
-690 EYLVNNKRGVV
+690 EYLVNNKRGIV

-725 DKITNNIVYRSNDE
+725 DKTTYNIVYRSNDE
-739 YVSKYN
+739 YDN

-761 LSINKD
+761 LNSDKD

-780 CDSKKTKITKNDL
+780 CDSKKITITKNDL
-793 IRTLFEKESDVVRK
+793 TRTLFGKDSDVVRK
-807 IVESFGVDYI
+807 IVESFGVDYTV
-817 AYKTEFIY
+817 YKAEFIY

-837 RTTILAELKA
+837 RATILAELKA

-933 LEELKKKVIEHINPL
+933 LEELKKKVIEHIEPL

-1051 PLIGASNLMNNGI
+1051 PLIGASNLMNIGI

-1147 SKGYTRKEIPVPQS
+1147 SKGYTRK
-1161 EDIDNSKGYT
+1161 
-1171 RKREYE
+1171 REY
-1177 SIIYFK
+1177 

>member
-1 MNLTYEEYLNLIPE
+1 MNLTYEEYFNLIPE

-22 RILQYIDIRW
+22 RVLQYIDIRW
-32 SVEASGHSMANAN
+32 SVDVGGHSVANTD
-45 DVAVCMACS
+45 DVAVCMTCS
-54 LLAAWENN
+54 LLTAWENN
-62 EARGKLSACGCRV
+62 KARGKLSACGCRV
-75 GNIQFSEDCLKELTT
+75 DNIQFNAGCLKELTV
-90 EREKELFERYSSL
+90 EREKELFERYGSL

-113 YSQSMYDILKGV
+113 YSQSMYDILKGA
-125 MYKSCEYSLSSLFG
+125 MYETKRYSFSRSFG
-139 INDNSCKY
+139 IDEVSYRY

-158 RTEEIEADLYKNLPV
+158 RTEEIEADLYKDLPV

-183 KIRAELLKL
+183 KIRTELLKL

-247 LVRIPVASEVKKNNA
+247 LVRIPAASEVKKNNA

-293 DRNVTN
+293 DRNITN
-299 NIGVERILSSLNV
+299 NISVERILSSLNV
-312 RAQDLSNMDEE
+312 SAQDLSNMDEE

-373 ILSGEDDADTLA
+373 ILSSVDDVDTLA

-394 TNVEKFYVGYGV
+394 TNIEKFYVGHGV

-422 EIDSQKLDSRITMDR
+422 EIDSQELDSRITMDR

-467 KFNKSMAMEHIF
+467 EFNKSMAMEHIF

-487 LPEDFAN
+487 LPEDFTN

-502 LERDRGDKL
+502 LERDRRDKL
-511 IEQIFKYKSNE
+511 IEQIFKDKSNE

-534 DAMNRTIHG
+534 DAMNRTING

-551 TKLAILYAVL
+551 IKLAILYAIL

-575 INISSINDWYERRID
+575 ITINSIDDWYERRID
-590 AYLDGKLDINVVISK
+590 AYLDYRFDINVIVSK

-611 EDNGKI
+611 EENGKI
-617 EVKIFTKENKDM
+617 KVKIFTKENKDM

-647 LDKLREEIKAKEQR
+647 LDKVREEIKVKEQR
-661 KLLRKQ
+661 ELLRKQ
-667 VDGYLA
+667 TDGYLA

-701 EQLSDSDIED
+701 EQLSDSEIED

-725 DKITNNIVYRSNDE
+725 DIVDSKYGKVYRSNDE

-745 ITYERVL
+745 ITYEKVL

-761 LSINKD
+761 LNSNKD
-767 LNYDIFIEYFKKY
+767 LNYDIFMEHFKKY
-780 CDSKKTKITKNDL
+780 CDGKKTKITKNDL
-793 IRTLFEKESDVVRK
+793 TRMLFGKESDVVRK

-817 AYKTEFIY
+817 AYKAEFIY

-837 RTTILAELKA
+837 RIIILAELKA

-869 KYINSEFPEVVKQGE
+869 KYINSEFPETIKQGE

-899 YSKETS
+899 YGRKTDTSKK
-905 TRKKQSWFDR
+905 RSWFDR
-915 IFGTGEQEEP
+915 IFGTGEQEES

-933 LEELKKKVIEHINPL
+933 LEELKKKVVEHIEPL

-953 TFEDLVRYMEV
+953 TFEDLVKYMEV

-1051 PLIGASNLMNNGI
+1051 PLIGASNLMNNGV

-1129 SVGEWQEIPV
+1129 SVGECQEIPV
-1139 PQSEDIDN
+1139 PKN
-1147 SKGYTRKEIPVPQS
+1147 

>member
-15 DTKNFVK
+15 DTKNYVK
-22 RILQYIDIRW
+22 RVLQYIDIRW
-32 SVEASGHSMANAN
+32 SVEVGGYSMANAN
-45 DVAVCMACS
+45 DVVVCMTCS

-75 GNIQFSEDCLKELTT
+75 GKIQFSEDCLKELTT

-113 YSQSMYDILKGV
+113 YSQSMYDILKEI
-125 MYKSCEYSLSSLFG
+125 MYKSCEYSLGSLFG
-139 INDNSCKY
+139 VNDYSCKY

-158 RTEEIEADLYKNLPV
+158 KNEEIEAELYKFLPV

-183 KIRAELLKL
+183 KIRTELLML
-192 FKRYSIVE
+192 FKRNSLSE

-247 LVRIPVASEVKKNNA
+247 LVRIPFASEVKKNNA

-293 DRNVTN
+293 DRN

-312 RAQDLSNMDEE
+312 RAQDLSNMNEE
-323 IDKYKEVERD
+323 IDKYKEIERN

-373 ILSGEDDADTLA
+373 ILSSVDDADTLA

-394 TNVEKFYVGYGV
+394 TNVEKFYAGYGV

-422 EIDSQKLDSRITMDR
+422 EIDSQELDSRITMDR
-437 FARFVNDGVNANKKS
+437 FARFVNDGVNAGKKS

-467 KFNKSMAMEHIF
+467 EFNKSMAMEHIF

-487 LPEDFAN
+487 LPEDFTN

-511 IEQIFKYKSNE
+511 IEQIFIDKSNE

-534 DAMNRTIHG
+534 DAMNRTIRG

-551 TKLAILYAVL
+551 IKLAILYAVL

-575 INISSINDWYERRID
+575 ITINSIDDWYERRID

-605 LMPFVT
+605 LIPFVT
-611 EDNGKI
+611 EENGKI
-617 EVKIFTKENKDM
+617 KVKIFTKENKDM
-629 KTIRFLAGLN
+629 KTVRFLAGLN

-647 LDKLREEIKAKEQR
+647 LDKLREKIKAKEQR
-661 KLLRKQ
+661 KLLKKQ
-667 VDGYLA
+667 VDESLA

-682 VTDAVKIY
+682 VTDAVRVY
-690 EYLVNNKRGVV
+690 EYLVNNKRGIV

-725 DKITNNIVYRSNDE
+725 DKITNNIVYSEYGKAYRSNDE

-761 LSINKD
+761 LNSNKD
-767 LNYDIFIEYFKKY
+767 LNYDIFMKHFKKY
-780 CDSKKTKITKNDL
+780 CDGKKTKITKNDL
-793 IRTLFEKESDVVRK
+793 IRTLFGKDSSVVRK
-807 IVESFGVDYI
+807 IVESFCVDYTV
-817 AYKTEFIY
+817 YKAEFIY
-825 NKDYIDTLSMEE
+825 DKDYIDTLSMEE
-837 RTTILAELKA
+837 RIIILTELKA
-847 YELEPDSTTDIVSY
+847 YELEPDSTTDIVNY

-869 KYINSEFPEVVKQGE
+869 KYINSEFPETIKQGE
-884 RNSSVASIKDVIDKI
+884 RNSSVDSIKDVIDKI
-899 YSKETS
+899 YGRKTDTSKK
-905 TRKKQSWFDR
+905 RSWFDR
-915 IFGTGEQEEP
+915 IFGTVEQEEP

-1051 PLIGASNLMNNGI
+1051 PLIGASNIMNNGI
-1064 DNQRMGIEANK
+1064 DNQRIGIEANK

-1105 DDQLLEISTDV
+1105 DNQLLEISTDV

-1147 SKGYTRKEIPVPQS
+1147 SKGYTRK
-1161 EDIDNSKGYT
+1161 
-1171 RKREYE
+1171 REY
-1177 SIIYFK
+1177 

>member
-1 MNLTYEEYLNLIPE
+1 MNLTYEEYFNLIPE

-22 RILQYIDIRW
+22 RVLQYMDIGW
-32 SVEASGHSMANAN
+32 AVEVSGHSVANTD
-45 DVAVCMACS
+45 DVAICMTCS
-54 LLAAWENN
+54 LLTAWENN

-75 GNIQFSEDCLKELTT
+75 GNIQFNAGCLKELTV
-90 EREKELFERYSSL
+90 EREKELFERYGSL
-103 FLTFSDKSQY
+103 FLTFSDKTQY
-113 YSQSMYDILKGV
+113 YSQSMYDILKGA
-125 MYKSCEYSLSSLFG
+125 MYETKRYSFSRSFG
-139 INDNSCKY
+139 IDEDSYRY

-158 RTEEIEADLYKNLPV
+158 RTEEIETDLYKNLPV

-183 KIRAELLKL
+183 KIRTELLKL
-192 FKRYSIVE
+192 FKRRSLAE

-241 RDAVKK
+241 RDAVKN
-247 LVRIPVASEVKKNNA
+247 LVRIPAASEVKKNDV

-271 KPYFEAKDGEDINVK
+271 RPYFEAKDGEDINVK

-293 DRNVTN
+293 DRNITN
-299 NIGVERILSSLNV
+299 NISVERILSSLNV
-312 RAQDLSNMDEE
+312 GVQDLSNMDEE
-323 IDKYKEVERD
+323 IDKYKEIERD

-344 VDTRD
+344 ADTRD

-373 ILSGEDDADTLA
+373 ILSSVDDVDTLA

-394 TNVEKFYVGYGV
+394 TNVEKFYAGHGV
-406 SLDKVLKL
+406 SLEKVLKL

-422 EIDSQKLDSRITMDR
+422 EIDSQELDSRITMDR

-467 KFNKSMAMEHIF
+467 EFNKSMVMEHIF
-479 EGIRRDID
+479 EEIRRDID
-487 LPEDFAN
+487 LPEDFTS
-494 RVRSYLTK
+494 RVCFYLNK
-502 LERDRGDKL
+502 LDRDRRDKL
-511 IEQIFKYKSNE
+511 IEQIFKDKSNE
-522 YYNFMEMAYKAY
+522 YYKFMDIACRAYRVM
-534 DAMNRTIHG
+534 DRTGYEKGHN
-543 KEHDDIEN
+543 DIEN
-551 TKLAILYAVL
+551 IKLAILYAVL
-561 YTNHEDSKIYKYVG
+561 FTKHEDSKIYKYLG
-575 INISSINDWYERRID
+575 ITVDDIDDWYNTQIKS
-590 AYLDGKLDINVVISK
+590 YLAGELDIDVVASK
-605 LMPFVT
+605 LVPFVK
-611 EDNGKI
+611 EENGKI
-617 EVKIFTKENKDM
+617 KVKIFTKENKDI
-629 KTIRFLAGLN
+629 KTVSFLAGLN

-647 LDKLREEIKAKEQR
+647 LDKLREEIKVKEQR
-661 KLLRKQ
+661 ELLRKQ
-667 VDGYLA
+667 VDESLA

-682 VTDAVKIY
+682 VVDAVRIY
-690 EYLVNNKRGVV
+690 EYLVNNKRGIV

-725 DKITNNIVYRSNDE
+725 DKITNNIVYSEYGKAYRSNDE

-761 LSINKD
+761 LSSDKD
-767 LNYDIFIEYFKKY
+767 LNYDIFMEHFKKY
-780 CDSKKTKITKNDL
+780 CDGKKTKITKNDL
-793 IRTLFEKESDVVRK
+793 TRMFFEKDSDVVRK
-807 IVESFGVDYI
+807 IVESFGVDYTV
-817 AYKTEFIY
+817 YKAELIY

-837 RTTILAELKA
+837 RAVILAELKA

-884 RNSSVASIKDVIDKI
+884 RNSSVASVKDVIDKI

-905 TRKKQSWFDR
+905 TNRKQSWFDR

-925 SIDINEDV
+925 SIDINEYV
-933 LEELKKKVIEHINPL
+933 LEELKKKVVEHIEPL

-1051 PLIGASNLMNNGI
+1051 PLIGASNIMNNGI

-1139 PQSEDIDN
+1139 PKNEDIDN
-1147 SKGYTRKEIPVPQS
+1147 P
-1161 EDIDNSKGYT
+1161 KGYT
-1171 RKREYE
+1171 RKREY
-1177 SIIYFK
+1177 

>member
-1 MNLTYEEYLNLIPE
+1 MSLTYEEYLNLIPE

-22 RILQYIDIRW
+22 RVLQYIDIRW

-45 DVAVCMACS
+45 DVAVCMTCS

-75 GNIQFSEDCLKELTT
+75 GNIQFSEDCLRELTA
-90 EREKELFERYSSL
+90 EREKELFERYGSL
-103 FLTFSDKSQY
+103 FLTFSDKTQY
-113 YSQSMYDILKGV
+113 YSQSMYDILKDA
-125 MYKSCEYSLSSLFG
+125 MYKSYEYSLSRLFG

-158 RTEEIEADLYKNLPV
+158 RTEEIEAELYKFLPI

-183 KIRAELLKL
+183 KIRTELLKL
-192 FKRYSIVE
+192 FKRNSLSE

-293 DRNVTN
+293 DRNITN

-312 RAQDLSNMDEE
+312 RAQDLSNMNEE

-373 ILSGEDDADTLA
+373 ILSSVDDADTLA

-394 TNVEKFYVGYGV
+394 TNIEKFYVGHGV
-406 SLDKVLKL
+406 SLDRVLKL

-467 KFNKSMAMEHIF
+467 GFNKSMVMEHIF
-479 EGIRRDID
+479 EGIRSDID
-487 LPEDFAN
+487 LPEDFTN

-502 LERDRGDKL
+502 LERDRVDKL

-522 YYNFMEMAYKAY
+522 YYNFMDIAYRAY
-534 DAMNRTIHG
+534 RAMSRMNY
-543 KEHDDIEN
+543 EN
-551 TKLAILYAVL
+551 DMENIKLAILYAVL
-561 YTNHEDSKIYKYVG
+561 FTKHEDSKIYKYLG
-575 INISSINDWYERRID
+575 ITVDSIDNWYEKRIES
-590 AYLDGKLDINVVISK
+590 YLDASFDIDVVASK
-605 LMPFVT
+605 LIPFVT
-611 EDNGKI
+611 EENGKI
-617 EVKIFTKENKDM
+617 KAKIFTKENKDM
-629 KTIRFLAGLN
+629 KTVRFLASLN

-647 LDKLREEIKAKEQR
+647 LDKVREEIKVKEQR
-661 KLLRKQ
+661 ELLRKQ
-667 VDGYLA
+667 VDEC
-673 KLDTVSKNI
+673 LDFKFDIVSKNI
-682 VTDAVKIY
+682 VVDAVRVY
-690 EYLVNNKRGVV
+690 EYLVNNKRGIV
-701 EQLSDSDIED
+701 EQLSDSEIED

-725 DKITNNIVYRSNDE
+725 DIVDSKCGKVYRSNDE

-752 ELLGYSADE
+752 ELLGYSVDE
-761 LSINKD
+761 LNSNKD
-767 LNYDIFIEYFKKY
+767 LNYDIFMKHFKKY
-780 CDSKKTKITKNDL
+780 CDGKKTKITKNDL
-793 IRTLFEKESDVVRK
+793 IRTLFGKDSSVVRK
-807 IVESFGVDYI
+807 IVESFYVDYTV
-817 AYKTEFIY
+817 YKAEFIY
-825 NKDYIDTLSMEE
+825 DKDYIDTLSMEE
-837 RTTILAELKA
+837 RIIILTELKA
-847 YELEPDSTTDIVSY
+847 YELEPDSTTDIVNY

-869 KYINSEFPEVVKQGE
+869 KYINSEFPETIKQGE
-884 RNSSVASIKDVIDKI
+884 RNSSVACIKEVIDKI
-899 YSKETS
+899 YNKETS
-905 TRKKQSWFDR
+905 TSKKRSWFDR
-915 IFGTGEQEEP
+915 IFGTGEQEEH
-925 SIDINEDV
+925 SIDINEEV

-1051 PLIGASNLMNNGI
+1051 PLIGASNIMNNGI
-1064 DNQRMGIEANK
+1064 DNQRMGIKANK

-1105 DDQLLEISTDV
+1105 DNQLLEISTDV
-1116 NKYIEQITSSREL
+1116 NKYIEQITSSRKL

-1139 PQSEDIDN
+1139 PQSEDIN
-1147 SKGYTRKEIPVPQS
+1147 
-1161 EDIDNSKGYT
+1161 NSKGYT
-1171 RKREYE
+1171 RKREY
-1177 SIIYFK
+1177 

>member
-1 MNLTYEEYLNLIPE
+1 MISMYEDY
-15 DTKNFVK
+15 
-22 RILQYIDIRW
+22 
-32 SVEASGHSMANAN
+32 
-45 DVAVCMACS
+45 
-54 LLAAWENN
+54 
-62 EARGKLSACGCRV
+62 
-75 GNIQFSEDCLKELTT
+75 LKELTT
-90 EREKELFERYSSL
+90 EREKELLKKYRSSI
-103 FLTFSDKSQY
+103 LTFSDKSQC
-113 YSQSMYDILKGV
+113 YSRGMNDFLKDV
-125 MYKSCEYSLSSLFG
+125 MHNPYEYGLSGSFG
-139 INDNSCKY
+139 INDDLCKCY
-147 IKSYADTLKKE
+147 IKPYADTLKNE
-158 RTEEIEADLYKNLPV
+158 ITEEIEAELYKFLPI

-183 KIRAELLKL
+183 KIRAELLKS
-192 FKRYSIVE
+192 FKRHFLVE

-213 LSLFYTLFELDTT
+213 LSLFYALFELDTP
-226 EVKDILVYFNGKGIT
+226 EVKDILAYFNGKGIK

-247 LVRIPVASEVKKNNA
+247 LVRIPSKSEVNNNDA

-293 DRNVTN
+293 DRNITN
-299 NIGVERILSSLNV
+299 NISIERILRSLNV
-312 RAQDLSNMDEE
+312 SVQDLVNMDEE
-323 IDKYKEVERD
+323 IDKYKEIERD

-349 YINFATKIYQLLL
+349 YINFATKTYQLLV
-362 EKMKEGKHNKY
+362 EKMKEEKHNKY
-373 ILSGEDDADTLA
+373 ILSNADDADTLA

-394 TNVEKFYVGYGV
+394 TNVEKFYAGHGV

-422 EIDSQKLDSRITMDR
+422 EIDSQELDSRITMDR

-467 KFNKSMAMEHIF
+467 EFNKSMAMEHIF
-479 EGIRRDID
+479 EGIRSDID
-487 LPEDFAN
+487 LPEDFTN

-502 LERDRGDKL
+502 LERDRVDKL

-522 YYNFMEMAYKAY
+522 YYNFMELAYKAY
-534 DAMNRTIHG
+534 NAMNGAKYG

-551 TKLAILYAVL
+551 IKLAILYAVL
-561 YTNHEDSKIYKYVG
+561 YTNHEDSKIYKYLG
-575 INISSINDWYERRID
+575 ITVDSIDNWYEKRIES
-590 AYLDGKLDINVVISK
+590 YLDASFDIDVVISK
-605 LMPFVT
+605 LVPFVT
-611 EDNGKI
+611 EENGKI
-617 EVKIFTKENKDM
+617 KAKIFTKENKDM
-629 KTIRFLAGLN
+629 KTVRFLASLN

-647 LDKLREEIKAKEQR
+647 LDKVREEIKVKEQR
-661 KLLRKQ
+661 ELLRKQ
-667 VDGYLA
+667 VDECLNF
-673 KLDTVSKNI
+673 KFDIVSKNI
-682 VTDAVKIY
+682 VVDAVRIY
-690 EYLVNNKRGVV
+690 EYLVNNKRGIV
-701 EQLSDSDIED
+701 EQLSDSEIED
-711 LSLFLGLIEGYVSE
+711 LSLFLGLIEGY
-725 DKITNNIVYRSNDE
+725 KAYRSNDE

-745 ITYERVL
+745 ITYEKVL

-761 LSINKD
+761 LNSDKD

-780 CDSKKTKITKNDL
+780 CDSKKITITKNDL
-793 IRTLFEKESDVVRK
+793 TRTLFGKDSDVVRK
-807 IVESFGVDYI
+807 IVESFGVDYTV
-817 AYKTEFIY
+817 YKAEFIY

-837 RTTILAELKA
+837 RATILAELKA

-905 TRKKQSWFDR
+905 TNRKQSWFDR

-925 SIDINEDV
+925 SIDINEEV
-933 LEELKKKVIEHINPL
+933 LEELKKKVVEHIEPL

-953 TFEDLVRYMEV
+953 TFEDLVKYMEV

-1051 PLIGASNLMNNGI
+1051 PLIGASNLMSIGI

-1147 SKGYTRKEIPVPQS
+1147 SKGYTRK
-1161 EDIDNSKGYT
+1161 
-1171 RKREYE
+1171 REY
-1177 SIIYFK
+1177 

>member
-1 MNLTYEEYLNLIPE
+1 MNLTYEEYFNLIPE

-22 RILQYIDIRW
+22 RVLQYIDIRW
-32 SVEASGHSMANAN
+32 SVDVGGHSVANID
-45 DVAVCMACS
+45 DVAVCMTCS
-54 LLAAWENN
+54 LLTAWENN
-62 EARGKLSACGCRV
+62 KARGKLSACGCRV
-75 GNIQFSEDCLKELTT
+75 DNIQFNAGCLKELTV

-113 YSQSMYDILKGV
+113 YSQSMYDILKGA
-125 MYKSCEYSLSSLFG
+125 MYETKRYSFSRLFG
-139 INDNSCKY
+139 IDEVSYRY

-158 RTEEIEADLYKNLPV
+158 RTEEIEADLYKDLPV

-183 KIRAELLKL
+183 KIRTELLKL
-192 FKRYSIVE
+192 FKRYSLVE

-247 LVRIPVASEVKKNNA
+247 LVRIPAASEVKKNDA

-293 DRNVTN
+293 DRNITN
-299 NIGVERILSSLNV
+299 NISVERILSSLNV
-312 RAQDLSNMDEE
+312 GVQDLSNMDEE
-323 IDKYKEVERD
+323 IDKYKEIERN

-373 ILSGEDDADTLA
+373 ILSSVDDVDTLA

-394 TNVEKFYVGYGV
+394 TNIEKFYVGHGV

-422 EIDSQKLDSRITMDR
+422 EIDSQELDSRITMDR

-467 KFNKSMAMEHIF
+467 DFNKSMAMEHIF

-487 LPEDFAN
+487 LPEDFTN

-502 LERDRGDKL
+502 LERDRRDKL
-511 IEQIFKYKSNE
+511 IEQIFKDKSNE
-522 YYNFMEMAYKAY
+522 YYNFIELAYKAY

-543 KEHDDIEN
+543 KDHDDIEN
-551 TKLAILYAVL
+551 IKLAILYAVL
-561 YTNHEDSKIYKYVG
+561 YTKHEDSKIYKYVG
-575 INISSINDWYERRID
+575 ITINSIDDWYERRID
-590 AYLDGKLDINVVISK
+590 AYLDYRFDINVIVSK

-611 EDNGKI
+611 EENGKI
-617 EVKIFTKENKDM
+617 KVKIFTKENKDM
-629 KTIRFLAGLN
+629 KTVRFLAGLN

-647 LDKLREEIKAKEQR
+647 LDKVREEIKAKEQR

-682 VTDAVKIY
+682 VVDAVRVY
-690 EYLVNNKRGVV
+690 EYLVNNKRGIV

-725 DKITNNIVYRSNDE
+725 DIVDSKYGKTYKSNDE

-745 ITYERVL
+745 ITYEKVL

-761 LSINKD
+761 LNSNKD
-767 LNYDIFIEYFKKY
+767 LNYDIFMEHFKKY
-780 CDSKKTKITKNDL
+780 CDGKKIKITKNDL
-793 IRTLFEKESDVVRK
+793 TRMLFGKDSDVVRK

-817 AYKTEFIY
+817 AYKAEFIY

-837 RTTILAELKA
+837 RIIILAELKA

-869 KYINSEFPEVVKQGE
+869 KYINSEFPETIKQGE

-899 YSKETS
+899 YGRKTDTSKK
-905 TRKKQSWFDR
+905 RSWFDR
-915 IFGTGEQEEP
+915 IFGTGEQEES

-933 LEELKKKVIEHINPL
+933 LEELKKKVVEHINPL

-953 TFEDLVRYMEV
+953 TFEDLVKYMEV

-986 MNEIDKDDVLETL
+986 MNEIDKDDMLETL

-1051 PLIGASNLMNNGI
+1051 PLIGASNLMSIGV

-1129 SVGEWQEIPV
+1129 SVEECQEIPV
-1139 PQSEDIDN
+1139 PKN
-1147 SKGYTRKEIPVPQS
+1147 

>member
-22 RILQYIDIRW
+22 RVLQYIDIRW
-32 SVEASGHSMANAN
+32 SVEVSGHSIANAN
-45 DVAVCMACS
+45 DVAVCMTSS

-62 EARGKLSACGCRV
+62 EARGKLSACGCHV

-125 MYKSCEYSLSSLFG
+125 MYKSYEYSFSSLFG

-158 RTEEIEADLYKNLPV
+158 RTEEIEADLYKDLSV

-183 KIRAELLKL
+183 KIRTELLKL
-192 FKRYSIVE
+192 FKRRSLVE

-247 LVRIPVASEVKKNNA
+247 LVRIPVASEVKKNDA

-293 DRNVTN
+293 DRNITN

-312 RAQDLSNMDEE
+312 RAQDLSNIDEE

-373 ILSGEDDADTLA
+373 ILSSVDDADTLA

-394 TNVEKFYVGYGV
+394 TNIEKFYVGHGV

-467 KFNKSMAMEHIF
+467 EFNKSMAMEHIF

-487 LPEDFAN
+487 LPEDFTN

-502 LERDRGDKL
+502 LERDRRDKL
-511 IEQIFKYKSNE
+511 IEQIFKDKSNE

-534 DAMNRTIHG
+534 DTMNRTIHG

-551 TKLAILYAVL
+551 IKLAILYAVL
-561 YTNHEDSKIYKYVG
+561 YTKHEDSKIYKYLG
-575 INISSINDWYERRID
+575 ITVDDIDDWYERRID

-605 LMPFVT
+605 LIPFVK
-611 EDNGKI
+611 EENGKI
-617 EVKIFTKENKDM
+617 KVKIFTKENKDM
-629 KTIRFLAGLN
+629 KTVRFLASLN

-647 LDKLREEIKAKEQR
+647 LDKVREEIKVKEQR
-661 KLLRKQ
+661 ELLRKQ
-667 VDGYLA
+667 VDEC
-673 KLDTVSKNI
+673 LDFEFDRVSKII
-682 VTDAVKIY
+682 VVDAVRIY
-690 EYLVNNKRGVV
+690 EYLVNNKRGIV

-725 DKITNNIVYRSNDE
+725 DKITNNIFYDEYGNAYRSNDE

-745 ITYERVL
+745 ITYEKVL

-761 LSINKD
+761 LNSDKD

-780 CDSKKTKITKNDL
+780 CDSKKTTITKNDL
-793 IRTLFEKESDVVRK
+793 TRMLFRKDSDVVRK

-825 NKDYIDTLSMEE
+825 NKNYIDTLSMEE
-837 RTTILAELKA
+837 RATILAELKA

-899 YSKETS
+899 YSKETG

-925 SIDINEDV
+925 SIDINEYV
-933 LEELKKKVIEHINPL
+933 LEELKKKVVEHIEPL

-953 TFEDLVRYMEV
+953 TFEDLVKYMEV

-986 MNEIDKDDVLETL
+986 MNEIDKDDILETL
-999 KIDVYLK
+999 KVDVYLK

-1051 PLIGASNLMNNGI
+1051 PLIGASNLMSIGI

-1139 PQSEDIDN
+1139 PQ
-1147 SKGYTRKEIPVPQS
+1147 G

-1171 RKREYE
+1171 RKREY
-1177 SIIYFK
+1177 

>member
-1 MNLTYEEYLNLIPE
+1 MSLTYEEYLNLIPE
-15 DTKNFVK
+15 DTKNYVK
-22 RILQYIDIRW
+22 RVLQYIDIRW
-32 SVEASGHSMANAN
+32 SVEVGGYSMANAN
-45 DVAVCMACS
+45 DVVVCMTCS

-62 EARGKLSACGCRV
+62 ETRGKLSACGCRV
-75 GNIQFSEDCLKELTT
+75 GNIQFIEDCLKELTA
-90 EREKELFERYSSL
+90 EKEKELFERYSSL

-113 YSQSMYDILKGV
+113 YSQSMYDILKEV
-125 MYKSCEYSLSSLFG
+125 MYKSCEYSLGSLFG
-139 INDNSCKY
+139 VNDYSCKY

-158 RTEEIEADLYKNLPV
+158 KTEEIEADLYKDLPV

-183 KIRAELLKL
+183 KIRTELLML
-192 FKRYSIVE
+192 FKRNSLSE

-247 LVRIPVASEVKKNNA
+247 LVRIPFASEVKKNNA

-293 DRNVTN
+293 DRN

-312 RAQDLSNMDEE
+312 RAQDLSNMNEE
-323 IDKYKEVERD
+323 IDKYKEIERN
-333 RQIREFYDGLN
+333 RQIREFYDRLN

-373 ILSGEDDADTLA
+373 ILSSVDDADTLA

-394 TNVEKFYVGYGV
+394 TNVEKFYAGYGV

-422 EIDSQKLDSRITMDR
+422 EIDSQELDSRITMDR

-467 KFNKSMAMEHIF
+467 EFNKSMAMEHIF

-487 LPEDFAN
+487 LPEDFTN

-511 IEQIFKYKSNE
+511 IEQIFIDKSNE

-534 DAMNRTIHG
+534 DAMNRTIRG

-551 TKLAILYAVL
+551 IKLAILYAVL

-575 INISSINDWYERRID
+575 ITINSIDDWYERRID

-605 LMPFVT
+605 LIPFVT
-611 EDNGKI
+611 EENGKI
-617 EVKIFTKENKDM
+617 KVKIFTKENKDM
-629 KTIRFLAGLN
+629 KTVRFLAGLN

-647 LDKLREEIKAKEQR
+647 LDKVREEIKAKEQR

-667 VDGYLA
+667 TDGYFA

-682 VTDAVKIY
+682 VVDAVKIY
-690 EYLVNNKRGVV
+690 EYLVNNKRGIV

-725 DKITNNIVYRSNDE
+725 DKITNNIVYSEYGKAYRSNDE

-761 LSINKD
+761 LNSNKD
-767 LNYDIFIEYFKKY
+767 LNYDIFMKHFKKY
-780 CDSKKTKITKNDL
+780 CDGKKTKITKNDL
-793 IRTLFEKESDVVRK
+793 IRTLFGKDSSVVRK
-807 IVESFGVDYI
+807 IVESFYVDYTV
-817 AYKTEFIY
+817 YKAEFIY
-825 NKDYIDTLSMEE
+825 DKDYIDTLSMEE
-837 RTTILAELKA
+837 RIIILTELKA
-847 YELEPDSTTDIVSY
+847 YELEPDSTTDIVNY

-899 YSKETS
+899 YG
-905 TRKKQSWFDR
+905 RKTDTGKKHSWFDR
-915 IFGTGEQEEP
+915 IFGTGEQEEY
-925 SIDINEDV
+925 SIDINEEV

-1051 PLIGASNLMNNGI
+1051 PLIGASNIMNNGI
-1064 DNQRMGIEANK
+1064 DNQRIGIEANK

-1105 DDQLLEISTDV
+1105 DNQLLEISTDV

-1147 SKGYTRKEIPVPQS
+1147 SKGYTRK
-1161 EDIDNSKGYT
+1161 
-1171 RKREYE
+1171 REY
-1177 SIIYFK
+1177 

>member
-1 MNLTYEEYLNLIPE
+1 MNLTYEEYFNLIPE

-22 RILQYIDIRW
+22 RVLQYIDIRW
-32 SVEASGHSMANAN
+32 SVDVGGHSVANTD
-45 DVAVCMACS
+45 DVAVCMTCS
-54 LLAAWENN
+54 LLTAWENN
-62 EARGKLSACGCRV
+62 KARGKLSACGCRV
-75 GNIQFSEDCLKELTT
+75 DNIQFNAGCLKELTV

-103 FLTFSDKSQY
+103 FLTFSDKTQY
-113 YSQSMYDILKGV
+113 YSQSMYDILKGA
-125 MYKSCEYSLSSLFG
+125 MYETKRYSFSRSFG
-139 INDNSCKY
+139 IDEVSYRY
-147 IKSYADTLKKE
+147 IKSYADTLKRE
-158 RTEEIEADLYKNLPV
+158 RTEEIEADLYKDLPV

-183 KIRAELLKL
+183 KIRTELLKL
-192 FKRYSIVE
+192 FKRYSLVE

-247 LVRIPVASEVKKNNA
+247 LVRIPAASEVKKNNA

-293 DRNVTN
+293 DRNITN
-299 NIGVERILSSLNV
+299 NISVERILSSLNV
-312 RAQDLSNMDEE
+312 RAQDLSNIDEE

-373 ILSGEDDADTLA
+373 ILSSVDDADTLA

-394 TNVEKFYVGYGV
+394 TNIEKFYVGHGV

-422 EIDSQKLDSRITMDR
+422 EIDSQELDSRITMDR

-467 KFNKSMAMEHIF
+467 EFNKSMAMEHIF

-487 LPEDFAN
+487 LPEDFTN

-502 LERDRGDKL
+502 LERDRRDKL
-511 IEQIFKYKSNE
+511 IEQIFKDKSNE

-534 DAMNRTIHG
+534 DAMNRTING

-551 TKLAILYAVL
+551 IKLAILYTVL
-561 YTNHEDSKIYKYVG
+561 YTKHEDSKLYNSLG
-575 INISSINDWYERRID
+575 ITINSIDDWYERRID
-590 AYLDGKLDINVVISK
+590 AYLDYRFDINVIVSK

-611 EDNGKI
+611 EENGKI
-617 EVKIFTKENKDM
+617 KVKIFTKENKDM
-629 KTIRFLAGLN
+629 KTVRFLAGLN

-647 LDKLREEIKAKEQR
+647 LDKVREEIKTKEQR

-667 VDGYLA
+667 TDGYLA

-682 VTDAVKIY
+682 VVDAVKIY
-690 EYLVNNKRGVV
+690 EYLVNNKRGIV

-725 DKITNNIVYRSNDE
+725 DIVDSKYGKAYRSNDE

-745 ITYERVL
+745 ITYEKVL
-752 ELLGYSADE
+752 ELLGYSVDE
-761 LSINKD
+761 LNSNKD
-767 LNYDIFIEYFKKY
+767 LNYDIFMEHFKKY
-780 CDSKKTKITKNDL
+780 CDGKKTKITKNDL
-793 IRTLFEKESDVVRK
+793 TRMLFGKDSDVVRK

-817 AYKTEFIY
+817 AYKAEFIY

-837 RTTILAELKA
+837 RIIILAELKA
-847 YELEPDSTTDIVSY
+847 YELEPDSTTDIVNY

-869 KYINSEFPEVVKQGE
+869 KYINSEFPETIKQGE
-884 RNSSVASIKDVIDKI
+884 RNSSVDSIKDVIDKI
-899 YSKETS
+899 YGRKTDTSK
-905 TRKKQSWFDR
+905 KHSWFDR
-915 IFGTGEQEEP
+915 IFGTGEQEEH
-925 SIDINEDV
+925 SIDINEEV

-1051 PLIGASNLMNNGI
+1051 PLIGASNLMSIGI

-1091 MRDNLEELRKLGVS
+1091 MRDNLEKLRKLGVS

-1129 SVGEWQEIPV
+1129 SVGECQEIPV
-1139 PQSEDIDN
+1139 PKN
-1147 SKGYTRKEIPVPQS
+1147 

-1171 RKREYE
+1171 RKREYK

>member
-15 DTKNFVK
+15 DTKNYVK
-22 RILQYIDIRW
+22 RVLQYIDIRW
-32 SVEASGHSMANAN
+32 SVEVGGYSMTNAN
-45 DVAVCMACS
+45 DVVVCMTCS

-62 EARGKLSACGCRV
+62 ETRGKLSACGCRV
-75 GNIQFSEDCLKELTT
+75 GNIQFSEDCLKELTA
-90 EREKELFERYSSL
+90 EKEKELFERYSSL

-113 YSQSMYDILKGV
+113 YSQSMYDILKEV
-125 MYKSCEYSLSSLFG
+125 MYKSYEHSLGSFFG
-139 INDNSCKY
+139 VNDYSCKY
-147 IKSYADTLKKE
+147 IKSYADTLKKGK
-158 RTEEIEADLYKNLPV
+158 TEEIEAELYKSLSV

-183 KIRAELLKL
+183 KIRTELLKL
-192 FKRYSIVE
+192 FKRNSLPE

-293 DRNVTN
+293 DRNITN
-299 NIGVERILSSLNV
+299 NISVERILSSLNV
-312 RAQDLSNMDEE
+312 SAQDLSNMAEE
-323 IDKYKEVERD
+323 IDKYKEIERN

-373 ILSGEDDADTLA
+373 ILSGEDDVDTLA

-394 TNVEKFYVGYGV
+394 TNVEKFYAGHGV

-422 EIDSQKLDSRITMDR
+422 EIDSQELDSRITMDR
-437 FARFVNDGVNANKKS
+437 FARFVNDGVNASKKS

-467 KFNKSMAMEHIF
+467 EFNKSMVMEHIF

-487 LPEDFAN
+487 LPEDFTS
-494 RVRSYLTK
+494 RVCSYLNK
-502 LERDRGDKL
+502 LDRDRRNKL
-511 IEQIFKYKSNE
+511 IEIIFKDKSNE
-522 YYNFMEMAYKAY
+522 YYNFMELVYKVY
-534 DAMNRTIHG
+534 DAMNRTIRG

-551 TKLAILYAVL
+551 IKLAILYAVL

-575 INISSINDWYERRID
+575 ITINRIDDWYERRID
-590 AYLDGKLDINVVISK
+590 EYLDGKLDINVVISK

-611 EDNGKI
+611 EENGKI
-617 EVKIFTKENKDM
+617 KVKIFTKENKDM
-629 KTIRFLAGLN
+629 KTVRFLAGLN

-647 LDKLREEIKAKEQR
+647 LDKVREEIKAKEQR
-661 KLLRKQ
+661 ELLRKQ
-667 VDGYLA
+667 VNEYLG

-682 VTDAVKIY
+682 VVDAVRVY
-690 EYLVNNKRGVV
+690 EYLVNNKRGIV

-711 LSLFLGLIEGYVSE
+711 LSLFLGLIEGYASE
-725 DKITNNIVYRSNDE
+725 YKITNNVVDSKYGKAYRSNDE

-761 LSINKD
+761 LDSNKD
-767 LNYDIFIEYFKKY
+767 LNYDVFMKHFKKY
-780 CDSKKTKITKNDL
+780 CDGKKTKITKNDL
-793 IRTLFEKESDVVRK
+793 TRMLFGKDPDVVRK
-807 IVESFGVDYI
+807 IVEDFAVDYKV
-817 AYKTEFIY
+817 YKAEFIY
-825 NKDYIDTLSMEE
+825 DKDYIDTLSMEE
-837 RTTILAELKA
+837 RIIILAELKA
-847 YELEPDSTTDIVSY
+847 YELEPDSTTDIVNY
-861 GSELGIHT
+861 GGELGIHT
-869 KYINSEFPEVVKQGE
+869 KYINSEFPDVIKQGE

-899 YSKETS
+899 YGRRADTN
-905 TRKKQSWFDR
+905 KKRYWFDR

-925 SIDINEDV
+925 SIDINEEV

-986 MNEIDKDDVLETL
+986 MNEIDKDDVLEAL

-1051 PLIGASNLMNNGI
+1051 PLIGASNIMNIGI

-1139 PQSEDIDN
+1139 PQSEDMDN
-1147 SKGYTRKEIPVPQS
+1147 SKGYS
-1161 EDIDNSKGYT
+1161 
-1171 RKREYE
+1171 RKREY
-1177 SIIYFK
+1177 

>member
-1 MNLTYEEYLNLIPE
+1 MISMYEDY
-15 DTKNFVK
+15 
-22 RILQYIDIRW
+22 
-32 SVEASGHSMANAN
+32 
-45 DVAVCMACS
+45 
-54 LLAAWENN
+54 
-62 EARGKLSACGCRV
+62 
-75 GNIQFSEDCLKELTT
+75 LKELTT
-90 EREKELFERYSSL
+90 EREKELLKKYRSSI
-103 FLTFSDKSQY
+103 LTFSDKSQY
-113 YSQSMYDILKGV
+113 YSRGMNDFLKDV
-125 MYKSCEYSLSSLFG
+125 MHNPYEYGLSGSFG
-139 INDNSCKY
+139 INDDLCKCY
-147 IKSYADTLKKE
+147 IKPYADTLKNE
-158 RTEEIEADLYKNLPV
+158 ITEEIEAELYKFLPI

-183 KIRAELLKL
+183 KIRAELLKS
-192 FKRYSIVE
+192 FKRHFLVE

-213 LSLFYTLFELDTT
+213 LSLFYALFELDTP
-226 EVKDILVYFNGKGIT
+226 EVKDILAYFNGKGIK

-247 LVRIPVASEVKKNNA
+247 LVRIPSKSEVNNNDA

-293 DRNVTN
+293 DRNITN
-299 NIGVERILSSLNV
+299 NISIERILRSLNV
-312 RAQDLSNMDEE
+312 SVQDLVNMDEE
-323 IDKYKEVERD
+323 IDKYKEIERD

-349 YINFATKIYQLLL
+349 YINFATKTYQLLL
-362 EKMKEGKHNKY
+362 EKMKEEKHNKY
-373 ILSGEDDADTLA
+373 ILSNADDADTLA

-394 TNVEKFYVGYGV
+394 TNIEKFYVGHGV

-422 EIDSQKLDSRITMDR
+422 EIDSQKIDSRITMDR
-437 FARFVNDGVNANKKS
+437 FARFVNDGVNANKNS

-467 KFNKSMAMEHIF
+467 GFNKSMVMEHIF
-479 EGIRRDID
+479 EGIRSDID
-487 LPEDFAN
+487 LPEDFTN

-502 LERDRGDKL
+502 LERDRVDKL

-522 YYNFMEMAYKAY
+522 YYNFMELAYKAY
-534 DAMNRTIHG
+534 NAMNGAKYG

-551 TKLAILYAVL
+551 IKLAILYAVL
-561 YTNHEDSKIYKYVG
+561 YTNHEDSKIYKYLG
-575 INISSINDWYERRID
+575 ITVDSIDNWYEKRIES
-590 AYLDGKLDINVVISK
+590 YLDASFDIDVVISK
-605 LMPFVT
+605 LVPFVT
-611 EDNGKI
+611 EENGKI
-617 EVKIFTKENKDM
+617 KAKIFTKENKDM
-629 KTIRFLAGLN
+629 KTVRFLAGLN

-647 LDKLREEIKAKEQR
+647 LDKVREEIKVKEQR
-661 KLLRKQ
+661 ELLRKQ
-667 VDGYLA
+667 VDECLNF
-673 KLDTVSKNI
+673 KFDIVSKNI
-682 VTDAVKIY
+682 VVDAVRIY
-690 EYLVNNKRGVV
+690 EYLVNNKRGIV
-701 EQLSDSDIED
+701 EQLSDSEIED
-711 LSLFLGLIEGYVSE
+711 LSLFLGLIEGY
-725 DKITNNIVYRSNDE
+725 KAYRSNDE

-745 ITYERVL
+745 ITYEKVL

-761 LSINKD
+761 LNSDKD

-780 CDSKKTKITKNDL
+780 CDSKKITITKNDL
-793 IRTLFEKESDVVRK
+793 TRTLFGKDSDVVRK
-807 IVESFGVDYI
+807 IVESFGVDYTV
-817 AYKTEFIY
+817 YKAEFIY

-837 RTTILAELKA
+837 RATILAELKA

-905 TRKKQSWFDR
+905 TNRKQSWFDR

-925 SIDINEDV
+925 SIDINEEV
-933 LEELKKKVIEHINPL
+933 LEELKKKVIEHIYPL
-948 YQDIK
+948 YKDIK
-953 TFEDLVRYMEV
+953 TFEDLVKYMEV

-986 MNEIDKDDVLETL
+986 MNEIDKDDMLETL

-1051 PLIGASNLMNNGI
+1051 PLIGASNIMNNGI

-1139 PQSEDIDN
+1139 PKN
-1147 SKGYTRKEIPVPQS
+1147 

>member
-1 MNLTYEEYLNLIPE
+1 MNLTYEEYFNLIPE

-22 RILQYIDIRW
+22 RVLQYIDIRW
-32 SVEASGHSMANAN
+32 SVDVGGHSVANTD
-45 DVAVCMACS
+45 DVAVCMTCS
-54 LLAAWENN
+54 LLTAWENN
-62 EARGKLSACGCRV
+62 KARGKLSACGCRV
-75 GNIQFSEDCLKELTT
+75 DNIQFNAGCLKELTV
-90 EREKELFERYSSL
+90 EREKELFERYGSL

-113 YSQSMYDILKGV
+113 YSQSMYDILKGA
-125 MYKSCEYSLSSLFG
+125 MYETKRYSFSRSFG
-139 INDNSCKY
+139 IDEVSYRY

-158 RTEEIEADLYKNLPV
+158 RTEEIEADLYKDLPV

-183 KIRAELLKL
+183 KIRTELLKL

-247 LVRIPVASEVKKNNA
+247 LVRIPAASEVKKNNA

-293 DRNVTN
+293 DRNITN
-299 NIGVERILSSLNV
+299 NISVERILSSLNV
-312 RAQDLSNMDEE
+312 SAQDLSNMDEE
-323 IDKYKEVERD
+323 IDKYKEIERN

-373 ILSGEDDADTLA
+373 ILSSVDDVDTLA

-394 TNVEKFYVGYGV
+394 TNIEKFYVGHGV

-467 KFNKSMAMEHIF
+467 DFNKSMAMEHIF

-487 LPEDFAN
+487 LPEDFTN

-502 LERDRGDKL
+502 LERDRRDKL
-511 IEQIFKYKSNE
+511 IEQIFKDKSNE
-522 YYNFMEMAYKAY
+522 YYNFIELAYKAY
-534 DAMNRTIHG
+534 DAMNRTING
-543 KEHDDIEN
+543 KDHDDIEN
-551 TKLAILYAVL
+551 IKLAILYTVL
-561 YTNHEDSKIYKYVG
+561 YTKHEDSKLYNSLG
-575 INISSINDWYERRID
+575 ITINSIDDWYERRID
-590 AYLDGKLDINVVISK
+590 AYLDYRFDINVIVSK

-611 EDNGKI
+611 EENGKI
-617 EVKIFTKENKDM
+617 KVKIFTKENKDM
-629 KTIRFLAGLN
+629 KTVRFLAGLN

-647 LDKLREEIKAKEQR
+647 LDKVREEIKVKEQR
-661 KLLRKQ
+661 ELLRKQ
-667 VDGYLA
+667 TDGYLA

-682 VTDAVKIY
+682 VTGAVKIY
-690 EYLVNNKRGVV
+690 EYLVNNKRGIV

-725 DKITNNIVYRSNDE
+725 DIVDSKYGKAYRSNDE

-752 ELLGYSADE
+752 ELLGYSVDE
-761 LSINKD
+761 LNSNKD
-767 LNYDIFIEYFKKY
+767 LNYDIFMEHFKKY
-780 CDSKKTKITKNDL
+780 CDGKKTKITKNDL
-793 IRTLFEKESDVVRK
+793 TRMLFGKESDVVRK

-817 AYKTEFIY
+817 AYKAEFIY

-837 RTTILAELKA
+837 RIIILAELKA

-899 YSKETS
+899 YGRKTDTSKK
-905 TRKKQSWFDR
+905 RSWFDR

-933 LEELKKKVIEHINPL
+933 LEELKKKVVEHIEPL

-953 TFEDLVRYMEV
+953 TFEDLVKYMEV

-1013 SFVLTDQLLR
+1013 SFALTDQLLR

-1051 PLIGASNLMNNGI
+1051 PLIGASNIMNNGI

-1129 SVGEWQEIPV
+1129 SVGECQEIPV
-1139 PQSEDIDN
+1139 PKN
-1147 SKGYTRKEIPVPQS
+1147 

>member
-22 RILQYIDIRW
+22 RVLQYMDIRW
-32 SVEASGHSMANAN
+32 SVEVGGYSMANAN
-45 DVAVCMACS
+45 DVAVCMTSS

-62 EARGKLSACGCRV
+62 KARGKLSASGCRV
-75 GNIQFSEDCLKELTT
+75 GNIQFSEDCLKELTA
-90 EREKELFERYSSL
+90 EKEKELFERYSSL

-113 YSQSMYDILKGV
+113 YSQSMYDILKEV
-125 MYKSCEYSLSSLFG
+125 MYKSYGYSLGSLFG
-139 INDNSCKY
+139 INDYSCKY

-158 RTEEIEADLYKNLPV
+158 RTEEIEADLYKDLPV

-183 KIRAELLKL
+183 KIRTELLKL
-192 FKRYSIVE
+192 FKRNSLSE

-247 LVRIPVASEVKKNNA
+247 LVRIPVVSEVKKNNA

-293 DRNVTN
+293 DRNITN

-323 IDKYKEVERD
+323 IDKYKEIERN

-373 ILSGEDDADTLA
+373 ILSSVDDADTLA

-394 TNVEKFYVGYGV
+394 TNIEKFYVGHGV
-406 SLDKVLKL
+406 SLDRVLKL

-467 KFNKSMAMEHIF
+467 EFNKSMAMEHIF

-487 LPEDFAN
+487 LPEDFTN

-502 LERDRGDKL
+502 LERDRRDKL
-511 IEQIFKYKSNE
+511 IEQIFKDKSNE

-561 YTNHEDSKIYKYVG
+561 YTNHEDSKIYKYLG
-575 INISSINDWYERRID
+575 ITVDDIDDWYERRID
-590 AYLDGKLDINVVISK
+590 AYLDGKLDIDVVASK
-605 LMPFVT
+605 LVPFVK
-611 EDNGKI
+611 EENGKI
-617 EVKIFTKENKDM
+617 KVKIFTKENKDM
-629 KTIRFLAGLN
+629 KTVRFLASLN

-647 LDKLREEIKAKEQR
+647 LDKVREEIKVKEQR
-661 KLLRKQ
+661 ELLRKQ
-667 VDGYLA
+667 VDEC
-673 KLDTVSKNI
+673 LDFEFDRVSKII
-682 VTDAVKIY
+682 VVDAVRVY
-690 EYLVNNKRGVV
+690 EYLVNNKRGIV

-711 LSLFLGLIEGYVSE
+711 LSLFLVLIEGYASE
-725 DKITNNIVYRSNDE
+725 DKITNNIFYDEYGKAYRSNDK

-745 ITYERVL
+745 ITYEKVL

-761 LSINKD
+761 LNSDKD
-767 LNYDIFIEYFKKY
+767 LNYDIFIKYFKKY
-780 CDSKKTKITKNDL
+780 CDSKKTEITKNDL
-793 IRTLFEKESDVVRK
+793 TRMLFRKESDVVRK

-817 AYKTEFIY
+817 AYKAEFIY

-837 RTTILAELKA
+837 RATILAELKA

-899 YSKETS
+899 YGRKTDTSK
-905 TRKKQSWFDR
+905 KHSWFDR

-925 SIDINEDV
+925 SIDINEYV
-933 LEELKKKVIEHINPL
+933 LEELKKKVVEHIEPL

-953 TFEDLVRYMEV
+953 TFEDLVKYMEV

-1051 PLIGASNLMNNGI
+1051 PLIGASNIMNIGI

-1082 SVVSKNNVG
+1082 SVVSKNNVE

-1139 PQSEDIDN
+1139 PQSEDMDN
-1147 SKGYTRKEIPVPQS
+1147 P
-1161 EDIDNSKGYT
+1161 KGYT
-1171 RKREYE
+1171 RKREY
-1177 SIIYFK
+1177 

>member
-15 DTKNFVK
+15 DTKNYVK
-22 RILQYIDIRW
+22 RVLQYIDIRW
-32 SVEASGHSMANAN
+32 SVEVGGYSMANAN
-45 DVAVCMACS
+45 DVVVCMTCS

-75 GNIQFSEDCLKELTT
+75 GKIQFSEDCLKELTT

-103 FLTFSDKSQY
+103 FLTFSDKSQH
-113 YSQSMYDILKGV
+113 YSQSMYDILKEI
-125 MYKSCEYSLSSLFG
+125 MYKSYEYSLSSLFG

-158 RTEEIEADLYKNLPV
+158 RTEEIEADLYKDLPV

-183 KIRAELLKL
+183 KIRTELLML
-192 FKRYSIVE
+192 FKRNSLSE
-200 DKYIKNNDSYLVP
+200 DRYIKNNDSYLVP

-241 RDAVKK
+241 REAVKK
-247 LVRIPVASEVKKNNA
+247 LVRIPFASEVKKNNA

-293 DRNVTN
+293 DRNITN

-312 RAQDLSNMDEE
+312 KAQDLSNIDEE

-373 ILSGEDDADTLA
+373 ILSSVDDADTLA

-394 TNVEKFYVGYGV
+394 TNVEKFYAGYGV

-458 NVAMNLCNR
+458 NVVMNLCNR
-467 KFNKSMAMEHIF
+467 EFNKSMVMEHIF

-487 LPEDFAN
+487 LPEDFTN

-511 IEQIFKYKSNE
+511 IEQIFIDKSNE

-534 DAMNRTIHG
+534 DAMNRTIRG

-551 TKLAILYAVL
+551 IKLAILYAVL

-575 INISSINDWYERRID
+575 ITINSIDDWYERRID
-590 AYLDGKLDINVVISK
+590 EYLDGKLDINVVISK
-605 LMPFVT
+605 LIPFVT
-611 EDNGKI
+611 EENGKI
-617 EVKIFTKENKDM
+617 KVKIFTKENKDM
-629 KTIRFLAGLN
+629 KTVRFLAGLN

-661 KLLRKQ
+661 KLLKKQ
-667 VDGYLA
+667 VDESLA

-682 VTDAVKIY
+682 VVDAIRIY
-690 EYLVNNKRGVV
+690 EYLVNNKRGIV

-725 DKITNNIVYRSNDE
+725 DKTTYNIVYRSNDE

-761 LSINKD
+761 LSSNKD
-767 LNYDIFIEYFKKY
+767 LNYDIFMKHLKKY
-780 CDSKKTKITKNDL
+780 CDCKKIEITKNDL
-793 IRTLFEKESDVVRK
+793 IRTLFGKDSSVVRK
-807 IVESFGVDYI
+807 IVESFGVDYTV
-817 AYKTEFIY
+817 YKAEFIY
-825 NKDYIDTLSMEE
+825 DKDYIDTLSMEE
-837 RTTILAELKA
+837 RIIILTELKA

-1051 PLIGASNLMNNGI
+1051 PLIGASNIMNNGI
-1064 DNQRMGIEANK
+1064 DNQRIGIEANK

-1105 DDQLLEISTDV
+1105 DNQLLEISTDV

-1147 SKGYTRKEIPVPQS
+1147 SKGYTRK
-1161 EDIDNSKGYT
+1161 
-1171 RKREYE
+1171 REY
-1177 SIIYFK
+1177 

>member
-15 DTKNFVK
+15 DTKNYVK
-22 RILQYIDIRW
+22 RVLQYIDIRW
-32 SVEASGHSMANAN
+32 SVEVDGYSMANAN
-45 DVAVCMACS
+45 DVVVCMTCS

-62 EARGKLSACGCRV
+62 ETRGKLSACGCRV
-75 GNIQFSEDCLKELTT
+75 ANIQFSEDCLKELTA
-90 EREKELFERYSSL
+90 EKEKELFERYSSL

-113 YSQSMYDILKGV
+113 YSQSMYDILKEV
-125 MYKSCEYSLSSLFG
+125 MYKSYEYSLSRLFG
-139 INDNSCKY
+139 VNDYSCKY
-147 IKSYADTLKKE
+147 IKSYADTLKKGK
-158 RTEEIEADLYKNLPV
+158 TEEIEAELYKSLSV

-183 KIRAELLKL
+183 KIRTELLKL
-192 FKRYSIVE
+192 FKRNSLPE

-247 LVRIPVASEVKKNNA
+247 LVRIPVASEVKKNNV

-293 DRNVTN
+293 DRNITN
-299 NIGVERILSSLNV
+299 NISVERILSSLNV
-312 RAQDLSNMDEE
+312 SAQDLSNMDEE
-323 IDKYKEVERD
+323 IDKYKEIERN

-373 ILSGEDDADTLA
+373 ILSGEDDVDTLA

-394 TNVEKFYVGYGV
+394 TNVEKFYAGHGV

-422 EIDSQKLDSRITMDR
+422 EIDSQELDSRITMDR
-437 FARFVNDGVNANKKS
+437 FARFVNDGVNASKKS

-467 KFNKSMAMEHIF
+467 EFNKSMVMEHIF

-487 LPEDFAN
+487 LPEDFTS
-494 RVRSYLTK
+494 RVCSYLNK
-502 LERDRGDKL
+502 LDRDRRNKL
-511 IEQIFKYKSNE
+511 IEQVFIDKSNE
-522 YYNFMEMAYKAY
+522 YYNFMTMASRTYKV
-534 DAMNRTIHG
+534 MNKITDG
-543 KEHDDIEN
+543 KKHDDIEN
-551 TKLAILYAVL
+551 IKLAILHTVL
-561 YTNHEDSKIYKYVG
+561 YTKHEDSKLYNDLG
-575 INISSINDWYERRID
+575 ITINSIDDWYERRLES
-590 AYLDGKLDINVVISK
+590 YLRGKYLFDDNLDIDVVVSK
-605 LMPFVT
+605 LVPFV
-611 EDNGKI
+611 EEENGKI
-617 EVKIFTKENKDM
+617 KVKIFTKENKDM
-629 KTIRFLAGLN
+629 SMVRFLADLN

-647 LDKLREEIKAKEQR
+647 LDKVREEIKAKKQR
-661 KLLRKQ
+661 ELLRKQ
-667 VDGYLA
+667 VNEYLA

-682 VTDAVKIY
+682 VVDAVRIY
-690 EYLVNNKRGVV
+690 EYLVNNKRGIV

-711 LSLFLGLIEGYVSE
+711 LSLFLGLIEGYASE
-725 DKITNNIVYRSNDE
+725 DKITNNVVDSKYGKVYRSNDE

-761 LSINKD
+761 LNSNKD
-767 LNYDIFIEYFKKY
+767 LNYDVFMKHFKKY
-780 CDSKKTKITKNDL
+780 YDGKKTKITKNDL
-793 IRTLFEKESDVVRK
+793 TRMLFGKDPDVVRK
-807 IVESFGVDYI
+807 IAEDFAVDYKV
-817 AYKTEFIY
+817 YKVEFIY
-825 NKDYIDTLSMEE
+825 DKDYIDTLSMEE
-837 RTTILAELKA
+837 RIIILAELKA
-847 YELEPDSTTDIVSY
+847 YELEPDSTTDIVNY
-861 GSELGIHT
+861 GGELGIHT
-869 KYINSEFPEVVKQGE
+869 KYINSEFPDVIKQGE

-899 YSKETS
+899 YGRRTDTSKK
-905 TRKKQSWFDR
+905 RSWFDR

-925 SIDINEDV
+925 SIDINEEV

-1023 NYIYS
+1023 NYIYG

-1051 PLIGASNLMNNGI
+1051 PLIGASNIMNIGI
-1064 DNQRMGIEANK
+1064 DNQRMGIGANK

-1139 PQSEDIDN
+1139 PQSEDMDN
-1147 SKGYTRKEIPVPQS
+1147 SKGYS
-1161 EDIDNSKGYT
+1161 
-1171 RKREYE
+1171 RKREY
-1177 SIIYFK
+1177 

>member
-1 MNLTYEEYLNLIPE
+1 MNLTYEEYFNLIPE

-22 RILQYIDIRW
+22 GVLQYMDIA
-32 SVEASGHSMANAN
+32 VEVSGHSVANAN

-54 LLAAWENN
+54 LLTAWENN

-75 GNIQFSEDCLKELTT
+75 GNIQFNAGCLKELTA

-113 YSQSMYDILKGV
+113 YSQSMYDILKGA
-125 MYKSCEYSLSSLFG
+125 MYETKRYSFSRSFG
-139 INDNSCKY
+139 IDEDSYRY

-158 RTEEIEADLYKNLPV
+158 RTEEIETELYKSLPV

-183 KIRAELLKL
+183 KIRTELLKL
-192 FKRYSIVE
+192 FKRRSLVE

-213 LSLFYTLFELDTT
+213 LSLFYTLFELDNT

-293 DRNVTN
+293 DRNITN
-299 NIGVERILSSLNV
+299 NISVERILSSLNV
-312 RAQDLSNMDEE
+312 SAQDLSNMDEE
-323 IDKYKEVERD
+323 IDKYKEIERN

-373 ILSGEDDADTLA
+373 ILSGEDDVDTLA

-394 TNVEKFYVGYGV
+394 TNIEKFYAGHGV

-422 EIDSQKLDSRITMDR
+422 EIDSQELDSRITMDR

-467 KFNKSMAMEHIF
+467 EFNKSMAMEHIF

-487 LPEDFAN
+487 LPEDFTN

-551 TKLAILYAVL
+551 IKLAILYAVL
-561 YTNHEDSKIYKYVG
+561 YTKHEDSKLYNDLG
-575 INISSINDWYERRID
+575 ITINSIDDWYERRID

-605 LMPFVT
+605 LIPFVT
-611 EDNGKI
+611 EENGKI
-617 EVKIFTKENKDM
+617 KVKIFTKENKDM
-629 KTIRFLAGLN
+629 KTVRFLAGLN

-661 KLLRKQ
+661 KLLKKQ
-667 VDGYLA
+667 VDESLA

-682 VTDAVKIY
+682 VTDAVRVY
-690 EYLVNNKRGVV
+690 EYLVNNKRGIV

-725 DKITNNIVYRSNDE
+725 DKTTYNIVYRSNDE

-780 CDSKKTKITKNDL
+780 CDGKKTKITKNDL
-793 IRTLFEKESDVVRK
+793 IRTLFGKESDVVRK

-817 AYKTEFIY
+817 AYKAEFIY

-837 RTTILAELKA
+837 RIIILAELKA

-869 KYINSEFPEVVKQGE
+869 KYINSEFPETIKQGE
-884 RNSSVASIKDVIDKI
+884 RNSSVDSIKEVIDKI
-899 YSKETS
+899 YNKETS
-905 TRKKQSWFDR
+905 TSKKRSWFDR
-915 IFGTGEQEEP
+915 IFGTGEQEEH
-925 SIDINEDV
+925 SIDINEEV

-1051 PLIGASNLMNNGI
+1051 PLIGASNIMNNGI

-1091 MRDNLEELRKLGVS
+1091 MRDNLEELKKLGVS
-1105 DDQLLEISTDV
+1105 DNQLLEISTDV

-1147 SKGYTRKEIPVPQS
+1147 SKGYTRKENI
-1161 EDIDNSKGYT
+1161 KY
-1171 RKREYE
+1171 K